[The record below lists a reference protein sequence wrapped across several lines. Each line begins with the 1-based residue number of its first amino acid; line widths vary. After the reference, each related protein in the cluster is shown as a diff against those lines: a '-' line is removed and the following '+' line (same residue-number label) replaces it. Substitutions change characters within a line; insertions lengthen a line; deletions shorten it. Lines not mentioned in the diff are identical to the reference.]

1 MKRLALYIII
11 YIGFGLNLSARDL
24 TFRGESLATAL
35 SVLRDMQTEYTINFI
50 ANDLETLPV
59 HVSLN
64 GLSMTEAIKR
74 LCSGQP
80 VKVKIKDKQI
90 FVQYDTHYKPR
101 TIRLSGMVFDAR
113 TRQYL
118 MDAKVELLSEDSTL
132 IDSVR
137 ARQSAFYYDDSGRQV
152 DYDIPRYNIE
162 VPALPRHYIFR
173 ISMDDYRTTCFS
185 YEVDRVGRRETW
197 RNVSPF
203 YLHKVSKTLQ
213 EVTVKASRVRFYFR
227 GDTVVYDA
235 SQFQLAEGSML
246 DALLKQLPGVELKS
260 DGRIYHNGKFVDD
273 LLLNGKDLFKGSRKL
288 MLENL
293 PAYTVKDVAVYDKQ
307 TEENEWLGRTDE
319 STQHHVIDVRLKREY
334 MVGWIANV
342 EAGVGLRQDETP
354 YLARLFAMRSDE
366 RSNIRFF
373 AKANNLNDEGSGDMV
388 WGDGWQP
395 DRSGKLSRNELARVD
410 VNLMSD
416 DKKRDYFVYVEA
428 HHAKEWQD
436 TRTTTQT
443 FLPDGDTYDYGF
455 AGMKSEAWDVSLW
468 NRFIHNGKRLRTYA
482 TADASYRYFRNAS
495 GTTSALFSAPVEV
508 SHQLLDDLFSPTSPR
523 PNLRDTLINRQL
535 RESKGTGHDIEAN
548 AGLFETKK
556 IKGTGDF
563 LNFGINASYK
573 ENARQ
578 EFSRQQTL
586 SNSKTLSNSPLK
598 GEDSPLPLREGWG
611 GSAGSLFRHQYI
623 DAPPRSKFKLN
634 SFVQYTFMLGEHY
647 RQLVLGYRFS
657 HSNQREQESIYR
669 LDRLPNADSTFSKP
683 IDLLPSVTEYQQVF
697 DRANSHLA
705 HYIDN
710 TNAFWADFKYGLGQ
724 KEWGQFYLDF
734 RIDATLNA
742 QRHDYERG
750 SIDTLL
756 HRFSPTFEFK
766 TKPWLRTKNGH
777 HAGLEVRVRSE
788 APDLLNEA
796 GIVDDTDPMNI
807 RIGNPDLRYAI
818 RTDAVLDGNLYSMN
832 KRMHNR
838 LDLSYGF
845 THNAISMGQIYDRTT
860 GRRTFC
866 PMNVNGNWDAS
877 AKHTI
882 NYSFGDG
889 KKHSASMVTQFSFR
903 NSVDKAPSLLPLWGS
918 DSTAAGEASGN
929 EALPQRGSG
938 EGASVVRS
946 ATLSFSP
953 KVSLSLGKHTLSFS
967 SDIAWNR
974 YTSDRSTFQNIN
986 AWQYRIGA
994 DAIVHLPWKFDL
1006 TTDLT
1011 LYGRTGY
1018 TDPSLN
1024 TNDIVWN
1031 ARLARALFKGKWV
1044 VMLDGFDILG
1054 QLSNVTRTINAQGR
1068 TETYTNVLP
1077 RYGLLHVVYKFNK
1090 QPKKRE

>member
-1 MKRLALYIII
+1 MKRLILYIII
-11 YIGFGLNLSARDL
+11 YIGFGLNAIARDL
-24 TFRGESLATAL
+24 TFRGESLAYAL
-35 SVLRDMQTEYTINFI
+35 ATLRDMQTEYTINFI

-59 HVSLN
+59 HASLN
-64 GLSMTEAIKR
+64 GLSMTDAIKR

-80 VKVKIKDKQI
+80 VKVKIKDKQV
-90 FVQYDTHYKPR
+90 FVQYDTRYKPR
-101 TIRLSGMVFDAR
+101 TIRLSGTVCDAR
-113 TRQYL
+113 TREYL
-118 MDAKVELLSEDSTL
+118 MDAKVELLAEDSTL

-152 DYDIPRYNIE
+152 DFDTPRYNIE

-173 ISMDDYRTTCFS
+173 ISMDDYRTVC
-185 YEVDRVGRRETW
+185 YDYVVDRVGRRETW
-197 RNVSPF
+197 RNVAPF
-203 YLHKVSKTLQ
+203 YLHKISKTLQ

-227 GDTVVYDA
+227 GDTIVYDA

-246 DALLKQLPGVELKS
+246 DALLRQLPGVELKS

-319 STQHHVIDVRLKREY
+319 SSQHHVIDVRLKREY
-334 MVGWIANV
+334 MVGWIANI
-342 EAGVGLRQDETP
+342 EAGAGLRQDETP

-373 AKANNLNDEGSGDMV
+373 AKANNLNDEDVGDLI

-395 DRSGKLSRNELARVD
+395 DRSGKLSRNEMARVD

-455 AGMKSEAWDVSLW
+455 GNMKNEAWDVSTW
-468 NRFIHNGKRLRTYA
+468 HRFIYKGKRLRTQA
-482 TADASYRYFRNAS
+482 TADARYRYFRNAS
-495 GTTSALFSAPVEV
+495 GSTSALFSAPVEV

-548 AGLFETKK
+548 ADLFETKK

-573 ENARQ
+573 ENKRQ
-578 EFSRQQTL
+578 EFSRQEMRANGL
-586 SNSKTLSNSPLK
+586 SEPT
-598 GEDSPLPLREGWG
+598 
-611 GSAGSLFRHQYI
+611 LFRHQFV
-623 DAPPRSKFKLN
+623 DTPPRSKFELN
-634 SFVQYTFMLGEHY
+634 PFVQYTFMLGEHY
-647 RQLVLGYRFS
+647 RQFVLGYRFS
-657 HSNQREQESIYR
+657 HSNRREQESIYR
-669 LDRLPNADSTFSKP
+669 LDRLANADSSFSNP

-697 DRANSHLA
+697 DRTNSHLA

-750 SIDTLL
+750 AIDTLL
-756 HRFSPTFEFK
+756 YRFSPTFEFK
-766 TKPWLRTKNGH
+766 TKPWLRTKDGH

-788 APDLLNEA
+788 APELLNEA

-845 THNAISMGQIYDRTT
+845 THNAIGMGQIYDRTT

-866 PMNVNGNWDAS
+866 PANVNGNWDAS

-889 KKHSASMVTQFSFR
+889 KKHSASMVTQFSYR
-903 NSVDKAPSLLPLWGS
+903 NSVDLMGDNGQQTTDNGQLPI
-918 DSTAAGEASGN
+918 N
-929 EALPQRGSG
+929 K
-938 EGASVVRS
+938 SVVRS

-953 KVSLSLGKHTLSFS
+953 KLSLSLGKHTLGFS
-967 SDIAWNR
+967 SDVAWNR
-974 YTSDRSTFQNIN
+974 YTSDRSTFQDIS

-1018 TDPSLN
+1018 ADASLN
-1024 TNDIVWN
+1024 TADVVWN

-1054 QLSNVTRTINAQGR
+1054 QLSNVTRTINAQAR

-1077 RYGLLHVVYKFNK
+1077 RYGLLHVIYKFQK
-1090 QPKKRE
+1090 QPKKK

>member
-11 YIGFGLNLSARDL
+11 YVSFGLSLSARDL
-24 TFRGESLATAL
+24 TFRGESLAYAL
-35 SVLRDMQTEYTINFI
+35 AVLRDMQTEYTINFI

-59 HVSLN
+59 HASLN
-64 GLSMTEAIKR
+64 GLSMMEAIKR

-80 VKVKIKDKQI
+80 VKVKVKEKQV
-90 FVQYDTHYKPR
+90 FVQYDTRYKPR
-101 TIRLSGMVFDAR
+101 TIKLSGTVFDASSR
-113 TRQYL
+113 EYL
-118 MDAKVELLSEDSTL
+118 MDAKVELLTEDSTL

-137 ARQSAFYYDDSGRQV
+137 ARQSAFYYDGSGKEV
-152 DYDIPRYNIE
+152 DYDVARFNIE

-173 ISMDDYRTTCFS
+173 ISMDDYRTVCYT
-185 YEVDRVGRRETW
+185 YVVDKVGRRETS
-197 RNVSPF
+197 RYVSPF
-203 YLHKVSKTLQ
+203 YLHKTSKTLQ

-273 LLLNGKDLFKGSRKL
+273 LLLNGKDLFQGNRKL

-319 STQHHVIDVRLKREY
+319 SSQHHVIDVRLKREY
-334 MVGWIANV
+334 NVGWIANI
-342 EAGVGLRQDETP
+342 EGGAGLRQDETP

-366 RSNIRFF
+366 RSNIRFY

-395 DRSGKLSRNELARVD
+395 DRSGKLSRNEMARVD

-416 DKKRDYFVYVEA
+416 DKKRDYFVYIEA

-455 AGMKSEAWDVSLW
+455 GNMKNEAWDVSTW
-468 NRFIHNGKRLRTYA
+468 HRFIYKGNRLRTMA

-495 GTTSALFSAPVEV
+495 GSTSALFSAPVEV

-573 ENARQ
+573 ENKRQ
-578 EFSRQQTL
+578 EFSRQEVRA
-586 SNSKTLSNSPLK
+586 N
-598 GEDSPLPLREGWG
+598 
-611 GSAGSLFRHQYI
+611 GSSEPSSFRHQFV
-623 DAPPRSKFKLN
+623 DTPPRSKFELN
-634 SFVQYTFMLGEHY
+634 PFVQYTFSLGEHY
-647 RQLVLGYRFS
+647 RQLLLGYSFN
-657 HSNQREQESIYR
+657 HSNRREQESIYR
-669 LDRLPNADSTFSKP
+669 LDRLANADSSFSNP

-724 KEWGQFYLDF
+724 KAWGQFYLDF

-742 QRHDYERG
+742 QRHDYKRG

-766 TKPWLRTKNGH
+766 TKPWLRTKDDH

-788 APDLLNEA
+788 APELLNEA
-796 GIVDDTDPMNI
+796 AIVDDTDPMNI

-838 LDLSYGF
+838 IDLSYGF
-845 THNAISMGQIYDRTT
+845 THNAIGMGQIYDRAT

-866 PMNVNGNWDAS
+866 PTNVNGNWDAS

-889 KKHSASMVTQFSFR
+889 KKHSASMVTQFSYR
-903 NSVDKAPSLLPLWGS
+903 NSVDLMSDNGQQTTDYGQLPI
-918 DSTAAGEASGN
+918 N
-929 EALPQRGSG
+929 K
-938 EGASVVRS
+938 SVVRS

-953 KVSLSLGKHTLSFS
+953 KVSLSLGKHTLGFS
-967 SDIAWNR
+967 SDVAWNR

-1018 TDPSLN
+1018 ADASLN
-1024 TNDIVWN
+1024 TADVVWN

-1077 RYGLLHVVYKFNK
+1077 RYGLLHAVYKFQK
-1090 QPKKRE
+1090 TPKKRE

>member
-1 MKRLALYIII
+1 MKRLVLYIII
-11 YIGFGLNLSARDL
+11 YVSFGLSLSARDL
-24 TFRGESLATAL
+24 TFRGESLAYAL
-35 SVLRDMQTEYTINFI
+35 ATLRDMQTEYTINFI

-59 HVSLN
+59 HASLN
-64 GLSMTEAIKR
+64 GLSMMDAIKR

-80 VKVKIKDKQI
+80 VKVKVKEKQV
-90 FVQYDTHYKPR
+90 FVQYDTRYKPR
-101 TIRLSGMVFDAR
+101 TIKLSGTVFDASSR
-113 TRQYL
+113 EYL
-118 MDAKVELLSEDSTL
+118 MDAKVELLAEDSTL

-137 ARQSAFYYDDSGRQV
+137 ARQSAFYYDGSGKEV
-152 DYDIPRYNIE
+152 DYDVARFNIE
-162 VPALPRHYIFR
+162 VPTLPRHYIFR
-173 ISMDDYRTTCFS
+173 VSMDDYRTVCYT
-185 YEVDRVGRRETW
+185 YVVDKVGRRETS

-203 YLHKVSKTLQ
+203 YLHKISKTLQ

-319 STQHHVIDVRLKREY
+319 SSQHHVIDVRLKREY
-334 MVGWIANV
+334 MVGWIANI
-342 EAGVGLRQDETP
+342 EAGAGLRQDETP

-373 AKANNLNDEGSGDMV
+373 AKANNLNDEDVGDLI

-395 DRSGKLSRNELARVD
+395 DRSGKLSRNEMARVD

-455 AGMKSEAWDVSLW
+455 GNMKNEEWDVSTW
-468 NRFIHNGKRLRTYA
+468 HRFIYKGNRLRTMA

-495 GTTSALFSAPVEV
+495 GSTSALFSAPVEV

-573 ENARQ
+573 ENKRQ
-578 EFSRQQTL
+578 EFSRQEVRANR
-586 SNSKTLSNSPLK
+586 SSEPSF
-598 GEDSPLPLREGWG
+598 
-611 GSAGSLFRHQYI
+611 FRHQFV
-623 DAPPRSKFKLN
+623 DTPPRSKFELN
-634 SFVQYTFMLGEHY
+634 PFVQYTFSLGEHY
-647 RQLVLGYRFS
+647 RQLLLGYSFN
-657 HSNQREQESIYR
+657 HSNRREQESIYR
-669 LDRLPNADSTFSKP
+669 LDRLANADSSFSNP

-766 TKPWLRTKNGH
+766 TKPWLRTKDGH

-796 GIVDDTDPMNI
+796 AIVDDTDPMNI

-845 THNAISMGQIYDRTT
+845 THNALGMGQIYDRAT

-866 PMNVNGNWDAS
+866 PTNVNGNWDAS

-889 KKHSASMVTQFSFR
+889 KKHSASMVTQFSYR
-903 NSVDKAPSLLPLWGS
+903 NSVDLMSDNGQQTTDYGQLPI
-918 DSTAAGEASGN
+918 N
-929 EALPQRGSG
+929 K
-938 EGASVVRS
+938 SVVRS

-953 KVSLSLGKHTLSFS
+953 KMSLSLGKHTLGFS
-967 SDIAWNR
+967 SDVAWNR

-1018 TDPSLN
+1018 ADASLN
-1024 TNDIVWN
+1024 TADVVWN

-1077 RYGLLHVVYKFNK
+1077 RYGLLHVIYKFQK
-1090 QPKKRE
+1090 TPKKRD

>member
-1 MKRLALYIII
+1 MKRLVLYIII
-11 YIGFGLNLSARDL
+11 YVSFGLSLSARDL
-24 TFRGESLATAL
+24 TFRGESLAYAL
-35 SVLRDMQTEYTINFI
+35 AVLRDMQTEYTINFI

-59 HVSLN
+59 HANLN
-64 GLSMTEAIKR
+64 GLSMMDAIKR
-74 LCSGQP
+74 LCQGQP
-80 VKVKIKDKQI
+80 VKVKVKEKQV
-90 FVQYDTHYKPR
+90 FVQYDTRYKPR
-101 TIRLSGMVFDAR
+101 TIKLSGTVFDASSR
-113 TRQYL
+113 EYL
-118 MDAKVELLSEDSTL
+118 MDAKVELLTEDSTL

-137 ARQSAFYYDDSGRQV
+137 ARQSVFSYDGSGKEV
-152 DYDIPRYNIE
+152 DYDVARFNIE
-162 VPALPRHYIFR
+162 VPALTRHYIFR
-173 ISMDDYRTTCFS
+173 ISMDDYRTVCYT
-185 YEVDRVGRRETW
+185 YVVDKVGRRETS
-197 RNVSPF
+197 RYVSPF

-273 LLLNGKDLFKGSRKL
+273 LLLNGKDLFQGNRKL

-319 STQHHVIDVRLKREY
+319 SSQHHVIDVRLKREY

-342 EAGVGLRQDETP
+342 EAGAGLRQDETP

-366 RSNIRFF
+366 RSNIRFY

-395 DRSGKLSRNELARVD
+395 DRSGKLSRNEMARVD

-443 FLPDGDTYDYGF
+443 FLPDGDTYDYAF
-455 AGMKSEAWDVSLW
+455 SNMKNEAWDVSLW
-468 NRFIHNGKRLRTYA
+468 NRFIHNGKQLRTYA
-482 TADASYRYFRNAS
+482 TADARYRYLRNAS
-495 GTTSALFSAPVEV
+495 GSTSALFSAPVEV

-535 RESKGTGHDIEAN
+535 RESKGTGHDIETTAY
-548 AGLFETKK
+548 LYETLK
-556 IKGTGDF
+556 IKGSGDYM
-563 LNFGINASYK
+563 NFGINGSYK
-573 ENARQ
+573 ENKRQ

-586 SNSKTLSNSPLK
+586 SNSPLK
-598 GEDSPLPLREGWG
+598 GENFLPLREGWG
-611 GSAGSLFRHQYI
+611 GSAGSLFRHQFV
-623 DAPPRSKFKLN
+623 DTPPRSKFELN
-634 SFVQYTFMLGEHY
+634 PFVQYTFMLGEHY
-647 RQLVLGYRFS
+647 RQFVLGYRFS
-657 HSNQREQESIYR
+657 HSNRREQESIYR
-669 LDRLPNADSTFSKP
+669 LDRLANADSSFSKP

-766 TKPWLRTKNGH
+766 TKPWLRTKDGH

-788 APDLLNEA
+788 APELLNEA
-796 GIVDDTDPMNI
+796 AIVDDTDPMNI

-845 THNAISMGQIYDRTT
+845 THNAAT
-860 GRRTFC
+860 GTLRPST
-866 PMNVNGNWDAS
+866 PS
-877 AKHTI
+877 TI
-882 NYSFGDG
+882 
-889 KKHSASMVTQFSFR
+889 ALVTARSTMPAWSR
-903 NSVDKAPSLLPLWGS
+903 NSA
-918 DSTAAGEASGN
+918 
-929 EALPQRGSG
+929 
-938 EGASVVRS
+938 
-946 ATLSFSP
+946 
-953 KVSLSLGKHTLSFS
+953 
-967 SDIAWNR
+967 
-974 YTSDRSTFQNIN
+974 
-986 AWQYRIGA
+986 IG
-994 DAIVHLPWKFDL
+994 
-1006 TTDLT
+1006 
-1011 LYGRTGY
+1011 
-1018 TDPSLN
+1018 
-1024 TNDIVWN
+1024 IVW
-1031 ARLARALFKGKWV
+1031 
-1044 VMLDGFDILG
+1044 
-1054 QLSNVTRTINAQGR
+1054 T
-1068 TETYTNVLP
+1068 
-1077 RYGLLHVVYKFNK
+1077 
-1090 QPKKRE
+1090 

>member
-11 YIGFGLNLSARDL
+11 YIGFGLSLSARDL

-64 GLSMTEAIKR
+64 GLSMMDAIKR
-74 LCSGQP
+74 LCQGQP
-80 VKVKIKDKQI
+80 VKVKVKEKQI
-90 FVQYDTHYKPR
+90 FVQYDTRYKPR
-101 TIRLSGMVFDAR
+101 TIKLSGVVCDAR

-137 ARQSAFYYDDSGRQV
+137 ARQSAFYFDGSGRQV
-152 DYDIPRYNIE
+152 DYDMPRYNIE

-185 YEVDRVGRRETW
+185 YEVDRVGRRETS
-197 RNVSPF
+197 RYVSPF
-203 YLHKVSKTLQ
+203 YIHKVSKTLQ

-273 LLLNGKDLFKGSRKL
+273 LLLNGKDLFQGNRKL

-319 STQHHVIDVRLKREY
+319 SSQHHVIDVRLKREY
-334 MVGWIANV
+334 MVGWIANI
-342 EAGVGLRQDETP
+342 EAGAGLRQDETP

-366 RSNIRFF
+366 RSNIRFY
-373 AKANNLNDEGSGDMV
+373 AKANNLNDEGSGDMPYS
-388 WGDGWQP
+388 DGWQP
-395 DRSGKLSRNELARVD
+395 DRSGKLSRNEMARVD

-436 TRTTTQT
+436 THTTTQT

-455 AGMKSEAWDVSLW
+455 GNMKNEEWDVSTW
-468 NRFIHNGKRLRTYA
+468 HRFIYKGNRLRTQA
-482 TADASYRYFRNAS
+482 MADARYRYFRNAS
-495 GTTSALFSAPVEV
+495 GSTSALFSAPVEV

-548 AGLFETKK
+548 ASLFETKK

-573 ENARQ
+573 ENKRQ

-586 SNSKTLSNSPLK
+586 SNSPLK
-598 GEDSPLPLREGWG
+598 GENSLPLREGWG
-611 GSAGSLFRHQYI
+611 GSAGPLFRHQYI
-623 DAPPRSKFKLN
+623 DTPPRSKFELN
-634 SFVQYTFMLGEHY
+634 PFVQYTFSLGEHY
-647 RQLVLGYRFS
+647 RQFVLGYWFS

-669 LDRLPNADSTFSKP
+669 LDRLANADSSFSNP

-697 DRANSHLA
+697 DRTNSHLA

-766 TKPWLRTKNGH
+766 TKPWLRTKEGH

-788 APDLLNEA
+788 APELLNEA

-838 LDLSYGF
+838 VDLSYGF
-845 THNAISMGQIYDRTT
+845 THNAIGMGQIYDRAT

-866 PMNVNGNWDAS
+866 PTNVNGNWDAS

-903 NSVDKAPSLLPLWGS
+903 NSVDLMSEEHEAGGKEQEITSNRSL
-918 DSTAAGEASGN
+918 
-929 EALPQRGSG
+929 
-938 EGASVVRS
+938 VKS

-953 KVSLSLGKHTLSFS
+953 KVSLSLGKHTLGFS
-967 SDIAWNR
+967 SDVAWNR

-994 DAIVHLPWKFDL
+994 NAIVHLPWKFDL

-1018 TDPSLN
+1018 NDASLN
-1024 TNDIVWN
+1024 TADVVWN

-1077 RYGLLHVVYKFNK
+1077 RYGLLHIMYKFQK
-1090 QPKKRE
+1090 QPKKK

>member
-1 MKRLALYIII
+1 MKRLVLHLII
-11 YIGFGLNLSARDL
+11 YIGIGLNAVARDL
-24 TFRGESLATAL
+24 TFRGESLTYAL
-35 SVLRDMQTEYTINFI
+35 AVLRDMQTEYTINFI

-59 HVSLN
+59 HASLN
-64 GLSMTEAIKR
+64 GLSMMEAIKR

-80 VKVKIKDKQI
+80 VKVKVKEKQI
-90 FVQYDTHYKPR
+90 FVQYDTRYKPR
-101 TIRLSGMVFDAR
+101 TIRLSGTVCDAR
-113 TRQYL
+113 TREYL
-118 MDAKVELLSEDSTL
+118 MDAKVELLAEDSTL

-152 DYDIPRYNIE
+152 DYDTPRYNIE

-197 RNVSPF
+197 RNVAPF
-203 YLHKVSKTLQ
+203 YIHKVSKTLQ

-227 GDTVVYDA
+227 GDTIVYDA

-319 STQHHVIDVRLKREY
+319 SSQHHVIDVRLKREY
-334 MVGWIANV
+334 MVGWIANI
-342 EAGVGLRQDETP
+342 EAGAGLRQDETP

-373 AKANNLNDEGSGDMV
+373 AKANNLNDEDVGDMV

-395 DRSGKLSRNELARVD
+395 DRSGKLSRNELVRVD
-410 VNLMSD
+410 ANLMSD

-443 FLPDGDTYDYGF
+443 FLPNGDTYDYGF
-455 AGMKSEAWDVSLW
+455 GNMKNEAWDVSTW
-468 NRFIHNGKRLRTYA
+468 HRFIYKGNRLRTQA
-482 TADASYRYFRNAS
+482 TADARYRYFRNAS
-495 GTTSALFSAPVEV
+495 GSTSALFSAPVEV

-535 RESKGTGHDIEAN
+535 RESKGMGHDIEAN
-548 AGLFETKK
+548 ADLFETKK

-573 ENARQ
+573 ENKRQ
-578 EFSRQQTL
+578 EFSRQEVRANG
-586 SNSKTLSNSPLK
+586 SSKPT
-598 GEDSPLPLREGWG
+598 
-611 GSAGSLFRHQYI
+611 LFRHQFV
-623 DAPPRSKFKLN
+623 DAPPRSKFELN
-634 SFVQYTFMLGEHY
+634 PFVQYTFSLGEHY
-647 RQLVLGYRFS
+647 RQLLLGYSFN
-657 HSNQREQESIYR
+657 HSNRREQESIYR
-669 LDRLPNADSTFSKP
+669 LDRLANADSSFSKP
-683 IDLLPSVTEYQQVF
+683 IDLLPSVTEYRQVF

-710 TNAFWADFKYGLGQ
+710 TSAFWADFKYGLGQ

-750 SIDTLL
+750 TIDTLL

-766 TKPWLRTKNGH
+766 TKPWLRTKDGH

-788 APDLLNEA
+788 APELLNEA
-796 GIVDDTDPMNI
+796 AIVDDTDPMNI
-807 RIGNPDLRYAI
+807 RIGNSDLRYAI

-866 PMNVNGNWDAS
+866 PTNVNGNWDAS
-877 AKHTI
+877 AKHTL

-889 KKHSASMVTQFSFR
+889 KKHSASMVTQFSYR
-903 NSVDKAPSLLPLWGS
+903 NSVDLMSEEQGAGGKEQEITSNRSL
-918 DSTAAGEASGN
+918 
-929 EALPQRGSG
+929 
-938 EGASVVRS
+938 VKS
-946 ATLSFSP
+946 ATISFSP
-953 KVSLSLGKHTLSFS
+953 KVSLSLGKHTLGFS
-967 SDIAWNR
+967 SDVAWNR

-1018 TDPSLN
+1018 ADASLN
-1024 TNDIVWN
+1024 TADVVWN

-1077 RYGLLHVVYKFNK
+1077 RYGLLHAVYKFQK
-1090 QPKKRE
+1090 TPKKRE

>member
-1 MKRLALYIII
+1 MKRLILYIII
-11 YIGFGLNLSARDL
+11 YIGVALSLSARDL
-24 TFRGESLATAL
+24 TFRGESLAYAL
-35 SVLRDMQTEYTINFI
+35 ATLRDMQTEYTINFI

-59 HVSLN
+59 HASLN
-64 GLSMTEAIKR
+64 GLSMQNAIKR

-80 VKVKIKDKQI
+80 VKVKIKDKQV
-90 FVQYDTHYKPR
+90 FVQYDRSYKPR
-101 TIRLSGMVFDAR
+101 TIRLSGTVCDAR
-113 TRQYL
+113 TRENL
-118 MDAKVELLSEDSTL
+118 MDAKVELLAEDSTL

-152 DYDIPRYNIE
+152 DFDTPRYNIE

-173 ISMDDYRTTCFS
+173 ISMDDYRTVCFD
-185 YEVDRVGRRETW
+185 YVVDRVGRRETW
-197 RNVSPF
+197 RNVAPF
-203 YLHKVSKTLQ
+203 YLHKISKTLQ

-246 DALLKQLPGVELKS
+246 DALLRQLPGVELKS

-319 STQHHVIDVRLKREY
+319 SSQHHVIDVRLKREY
-334 MVGWIANV
+334 MVGWIANI
-342 EAGVGLRQDETP
+342 EAGAGLRQDETP

-373 AKANNLNDEGSGDMV
+373 AKANNLNDGDV
-388 WGDGWQP
+388 GDLIWGDGWQP
-395 DRSGKLSRNELARVD
+395 DRSGKLSRNELVRVD
-410 VNLMSD
+410 ANLMSD

-455 AGMKSEAWDVSLW
+455 GNMKNEAWDVSTW
-468 NRFIHNGKRLRTYA
+468 QRFIYKGNRLRTMA
-482 TADASYRYFRNAS
+482 TADARYRYFRNVS
-495 GTTSALFSAPVEV
+495 GSTSALFSAPVEV

-563 LNFGINASYK
+563 LNFGINGSYK
-573 ENARQ
+573 ENKRQ

-598 GEDSPLPLREGWG
+598 GEDSSLPLREGWG
-611 GSAGSLFRHQYI
+611 GSADPLFRHQYI
-623 DAPPRSKFKLN
+623 DAPPRSKFEVN
-634 SFVQYTFMLGEHY
+634 PFVQYTFSLGEHY
-647 RQLVLGYRFS
+647 RQLLLGYSFN
-657 HSNQREQESIYR
+657 HSNRREQESIYR
-669 LDRLPNADSTFSKP
+669 LDRLPNADSTFSNP
-683 IDLLPSVTEYQQVF
+683 IDLLPSMTEYQQVF
-697 DRANSHLA
+697 DRTNSHLA

-710 TNAFWADFKYGLGQ
+710 TSDIWADFKYGLGQ
-724 KEWGQFYLDF
+724 KAWGQFYLDF

-756 HRFSPTFEFK
+756 HRFSPTFQFK
-766 TKPWLRTKNGH
+766 TKPWLRTKDGH
-777 HAGLEVRVRSE
+777 HAGLEVKVRSE
-788 APDLLNEA
+788 APELLNEA

-838 LDLSYGF
+838 IDLSYGF
-845 THNAISMGQIYDRTT
+845 THNAISMGQIYDRAT

-866 PMNVNGNWDAS
+866 PTNVNGNWDAS

-889 KKHSASMVTQFSFR
+889 KKHSASMVTQFSYR

-918 DSTAAGEASGN
+918 DSSAEGEASGN

-938 EGASVVRS
+938 EGASIVRS

-953 KVSLSLGKHTLSFS
+953 KLSLSLGKHTLGFS
-967 SDIAWNR
+967 SDVAWNR

-986 AWQYRIGA
+986 AWQYRVGA

-1018 TDPSLN
+1018 ADASLN
-1024 TNDIVWN
+1024 TADVVWN

-1054 QLSNVTRTINAQGR
+1054 QLSNVTRTINAQAR

-1077 RYGLLHVVYKFNK
+1077 RYGLLHVIYKFQK
-1090 QPKKRE
+1090 TPKKKE

>member
-1 MKRLALYIII
+1 MKRLVLYIII
-11 YIGFGLNLSARDL
+11 YIGFGLIAVARDL
-24 TFRGESLATAL
+24 HFRGESLATAL
-35 SVLRDMQTEYTINFI
+35 AALRDVKSDYTINFI
-50 ANDLETLPV
+50 ANDLDQFPV
-59 HVSLN
+59 HADLT
-64 GLSMTEAIKR
+64 GLSMTEAVKR
-74 LCSGQP
+74 LCKGLP
-80 VKVKIKDKQI
+80 VKAKIRDKQI
-90 FVQYDTHYKPR
+90 FIQYDRSYKPR
-101 TIRLSGMVFDAR
+101 TIRLSGTVCDAR

-118 MDAKVELLSEDSTL
+118 MDAKVELLAEDSTL

-203 YLHKVSKTLQ
+203 YLHKVSMTLQ

-273 LLLNGKDLFKGSRKL
+273 LLLNGKDLFQGNRKL

-319 STQHHVIDVRLKREY
+319 SSQHHVIDVRLKREY
-334 MVGWIANV
+334 MVGWIANI
-342 EAGVGLRQDETP
+342 EAGAGLRQDETP
-354 YLARLFAMRSDE
+354 YLARLFAMRNDE

-373 AKANNLNDEGSGDMV
+373 AKANNLNDEDVGDLI

-395 DRSGKLSRNELARVD
+395 DKSGKLTRNELVRVD
-410 VNLMSD
+410 ANLMSD

-443 FLPDGDTYDYGF
+443 FLPGGDTYDYGF
-455 AGMKSEAWDVSLW
+455 GNMKNEAWDVSTW
-468 NRFIHNGKRLRTYA
+468 HRFIYKGNRLRTQA
-482 TADASYRYFRNAS
+482 TADARYRYFRNAS
-495 GTTSALFSAPVEV
+495 GSTSALFSAPVEV

-548 AGLFETKK
+548 ASLFETKK

-573 ENARQ
+573 ENKRQ

-586 SNSKTLSNSPLK
+586 SNSPLK
-598 GEDSPLPLREGWG
+598 GENSLPLREGWG
-611 GSAGSLFRHQYI
+611 GSAGPLFRHQYI

-634 SFVQYTFMLGEHY
+634 PFVQYTFMLGEHY

-669 LDRLPNADSTFSKP
+669 LDRLANADSSFSKEV
-683 IDLLPSVTEYQQVF
+683 DLLPSVTEYRQVF

-756 HRFSPTFEFK
+756 NRFSPTFEFK
-766 TKPWLRTKNGH
+766 TKPWLRTKDGH

-788 APDLLNEA
+788 APELLNEA

-845 THNAISMGQIYDRTT
+845 THNAIGIGQIYDRAT

-866 PMNVNGNWDAS
+866 PTNVNGNWDAS

-889 KKHSASMVTQFSFR
+889 KKHSASMVTQFSYR
-903 NSVDKAPSLLPLWGS
+903 NSVDLMSEEHGAGGKEQEITSNRSL
-918 DSTAAGEASGN
+918 
-929 EALPQRGSG
+929 
-938 EGASVVRS
+938 VKS

-953 KVSLSLGKHTLSFS
+953 KLSLSLGKHTLGFS
-967 SDIAWNR
+967 SDVAWNR

-994 DAIVHLPWKFDL
+994 DAIIHLPWKFDL

-1018 TDPSLN
+1018 TDASLN
-1024 TNDIVWN
+1024 TADVVWN

-1068 TETYTNVLP
+1068 TETYTGVLP
-1077 RYGLLHVVYKFNK
+1077 RYGLLHIVYKFQKKPRK
-1090 QPKKRE
+1090 QE

>member
-1 MKRLALYIII
+1 MKRAVLYLII
-11 YIGFGLNLSARDL
+11 YIGLGLSLSARDL
-24 TFRGESLATAL
+24 TFRGESLAYAL
-35 SVLRDMQTEYTINFI
+35 ATLRDMQTEYTINFI

-59 HVSLN
+59 HADLT
-64 GLSMTEAIKR
+64 GLSMTEAVKR
-74 LCSGQP
+74 LCQGQP
-80 VKVKIKDKQI
+80 VKVKVKEKQV
-90 FVQYDTHYKPR
+90 FVQYDTRYKPR
-101 TIRLSGMVFDAR
+101 TIKLSGTVFDASSR
-113 TRQYL
+113 EYL
-118 MDAKVELLSEDSTL
+118 MDAKVELLTEDSTL

-137 ARQSAFYYDDSGRQV
+137 ARQSAFYYDGSGKEV
-152 DYDIPRYNIE
+152 DYDVARFNIE

-173 ISMDDYRTTCFS
+173 VSMDDYRTVCYT
-185 YEVDRVGRRETW
+185 YVVDKVGRRETS
-197 RNVSPF
+197 RYVSPF

-246 DALLKQLPGVELKS
+246 DALLRQLPGVELKS

-319 STQHHVIDVRLKREY
+319 SSQHHVIDVRLKREY
-334 MVGWIANV
+334 MVGWIANI
-342 EAGVGLRQDETP
+342 EAGAGLRQDETP
-354 YLARLFAMRSDE
+354 YLARLFAMRNDE

-373 AKANNLNDEGSGDMV
+373 AKANNLNDEDVGDLI
-388 WGDGWQP
+388 WGDGWRP
-395 DRSGKLSRNELARVD
+395 DRSGKLSRNELVRVD
-410 VNLMSD
+410 ANLMSD

-443 FLPDGDTYDYGF
+443 FLPDGDTYDYAF
-455 AGMKSEAWDVSLW
+455 SNMKNEAWDVSTW
-468 NRFIHNGKRLRTYA
+468 HRFIYKGNRLRTQA
-482 TADASYRYFRNAS
+482 TADARYRYFRNAS
-495 GTTSALFSAPVEV
+495 GSTSALFSAPVEV

-548 AGLFETKK
+548 ASLFETKK

-573 ENARQ
+573 ENKRQ

-586 SNSKTLSNSPLK
+586 SNSPSMGRKPFPLE
-598 GEDSPLPLREGWG
+598 GEGLGR
-611 GSAGSLFRHQYI
+611 GSVLFRHQFV
-623 DAPPRSKFKLN
+623 DTPPRSKFELN
-634 SFVQYTFMLGEHY
+634 PFVQYTFSLGEHY
-647 RQLVLGYRFS
+647 RQFVLGYRFS
-657 HSNQREQESIYR
+657 HSNRREQESIYR
-669 LDRLPNADSTFSKP
+669 LDRLANADSSFSNP

-724 KEWGQFYLDF
+724 KAWGQFYLDF

-750 SIDTLL
+750 AIDTLL

-766 TKPWLRTKNGH
+766 TKPWLRTKDGH

-788 APDLLNEA
+788 APELLNEA

-845 THNAISMGQIYDRTT
+845 THNALGMGQIYDRAT

-866 PMNVNGNWDAS
+866 PTNVNGNWDAS

-889 KKHSASMVTQFSFR
+889 KKHSASMVTQFSYR
-903 NSVDKAPSLLPLWGS
+903 NSVDLLFNEELRMKNEESLAET
-918 DSTAAGEASGN
+918 TAAANSSFFI
-929 EALPQRGSG
+929 LHSSLK
-938 EGASVVRS
+938 SVVRS

-953 KVSLSLGKHTLSFS
+953 KVSLSLGKHTLGFS
-967 SDIAWNR
+967 SDVAWNR

-1018 TDPSLN
+1018 ADASLN
-1024 TNDIVWN
+1024 TADVVWN
-1031 ARLARALFKGKWV
+1031 ARLARAIFKGKWV

-1077 RYGLLHVVYKFNK
+1077 RYGLLHVIYKFQK
-1090 QPKKRE
+1090 TPKKRD

>member
-1 MKRLALYIII
+1 MKRLVIHIII
-11 YIGFGLNLSARDL
+11 YTCFGLSLSARDL
-24 TFRGESLATAL
+24 SFRGESLAYAL
-35 SVLRDMQTEYTINFI
+35 ATLRDMQTEYNINFI

-59 HVSLN
+59 HADLA
-64 GLSMTEAIKR
+64 GLSVPKAVKLI
-74 LCSGQP
+74 CSGLP
-80 VKVKIKDKQI
+80 VKAKIRGKEI
-90 FVQYDTHYKPR
+90 FIQYDKRYKPR
-101 TIRLSGMVFDAR
+101 TIKLSGVVCDAR
-113 TRQYL
+113 TREYL

-137 ARQSAFYYDDSGRQV
+137 ARQSAFYYDGSGRQV
-152 DYDIPRYNIE
+152 DYDAPRYNIE
-162 VPALPRHYIFR
+162 VPALSRHYIFR
-173 ISMDDYRTTCFS
+173 ISMDDYRTVC
-185 YEVDRVGRRETW
+185 YDYVLERVGRRETS
-197 RNVSPF
+197 RNMSPF

-213 EVTVKASRVRFYFR
+213 EVTVKASRVRFYHK
-227 GDTVVYDA
+227 GDTIVYDA
-235 SQFQLAEGSML
+235 SLFQLAEGSML
-246 DALLKQLPGVELKS
+246 DALIRQLPGVELKS

-273 LLLNGKDLFKGSRKL
+273 LLLNGKDLFQGNRKL

-319 STQHHVIDVRLKREY
+319 SSQHHVIDVRLKREY
-334 MVGWIANV
+334 NVGWIANI
-342 EAGVGLRQDETP
+342 EAGAGLRQDETP

-366 RSNIRFF
+366 RSNIRFY
-373 AKANNLNDEGSGDMV
+373 AKANNLNDEGSGDML

-395 DRSGKLSRNELARVD
+395 DRSGKLSRNEMARVD

-416 DKKRDYFVYVEA
+416 DRKRDYFVYVEA
-428 HHAKEWQD
+428 RHAKEWQD

-455 AGMKSEAWDVSLW
+455 AGMKNEEWDVSLW
-468 NRFIHNGKRLRTYA
+468 NRFIHNGKQLRTNA
-482 TADASYRYFRNAS
+482 SADATYRYFRNAS
-495 GTTSALFSAPVEV
+495 GSTSGLFSAPAEV
-508 SHQLLDDLFSPTSPR
+508 SRQLLDDLFSPTSPR

-535 RESKGTGHDIEAN
+535 RESKGTGHDIEAT
-548 AGLFETKK
+548 AYLFETLK
-556 IKGTGDF
+556 IKGSGDYM
-563 LNFGINASYK
+563 NFGINGFYEES
-573 ENARQ
+573 ERQ
-578 EFSRQQTL
+578 EFIRQ
-586 SNSKTLSNSPLK
+586 NV
-598 GEDSPLPLREGWG
+598 SPLPSSPSG
-611 GSAGSLFRHQYI
+611 GDRGGLLFRHQFV
-623 DAPPRSKFKLN
+623 DTPPRSKFGITP
-634 SFVQYTFMLGEHY
+634 FVSYTFSLGEHY
-647 RQLVLGYRFS
+647 RQFNIGTNFS
-657 HSNQREQESIYR
+657 HNNRREQESIYR
-669 LDRLPNADSTFSKP
+669 LDRLANADSSFSNP
-683 IDLLPSVTEYQQVF
+683 IDILPSVNEYRQVF
-697 DRANSHLA
+697 DRTNSHLA

-710 TNAFWADFKYGLGQ
+710 TSNIWADFKYGLGQ
-724 KEWGQFYLDF
+724 KAWGQFYLDF

-750 SIDTLL
+750 AIDTLL

-766 TKPWLRTKNGH
+766 TKPWLRTKDGH

-838 LDLSYGF
+838 IDLTYGF
-845 THNAISMGQIYDRTT
+845 THNAIGIGQIYDRTT
-860 GRRTFC
+860 GRRTFI
-866 PMNVNGNWDAS
+866 PSNVNGNWDAT

-889 KKHSASMVTQFSFR
+889 KKHSTSMVTQFSYR
-903 NSVDKAPSLLPLWGS
+903 NSVDLMGDNGQQTTDNGQLPI
-918 DSTAAGEASGN
+918 N
-929 EALPQRGSG
+929 K
-938 EGASVVRS
+938 SVVRS
-946 ATLSFSP
+946 AALSFSP
-953 KVSLSLGKHTLSFS
+953 KLNLSLGKHTLGFS

-974 YTSDRSTFQNIN
+974 YTSDRTTFQNIN
-986 AWQYRIGA
+986 AWQYRIGTN
-994 DAIVHLPWKFDL
+994 AIVHLPWKFDL

-1018 TDPSLN
+1018 ADASLN
-1024 TNDIVWN
+1024 TADVVWN

-1077 RYGLLHVVYKFNK
+1077 RYGLLHVIYKFQKRPRQK
-1090 QPKKRE
+1090 Q

>member
-1 MKRLALYIII
+1 MKRLVIHLII
-11 YIGFGLNLSARDL
+11 YVCFALSLSARDL
-24 TFRGESLATAL
+24 TFRGESLAYAL
-35 SVLRDMQTEYTINFI
+35 ATLRDMQTEYNINFI

-59 HVSLN
+59 HADLA
-64 GLSMTEAIKR
+64 GLSVPKAVKLI
-74 LCSGQP
+74 CSGLP
-80 VKVKIKDKQI
+80 VKAKIRGKEI
-90 FVQYDTHYKPR
+90 FIQYDKRYKPR
-101 TIRLSGMVFDAR
+101 TIKLSGTVYDAR
-113 TRQYL
+113 TREGL

-137 ARQSAFYYDDSGRQV
+137 ARQSAFYYDGSGRQV
-152 DYDIPRYNIE
+152 DYDAPRYNIE
-162 VPALPRHYIFR
+162 VPALSRHYIFR
-173 ISMDDYRTTCFS
+173 ISMDDYRTVC
-185 YEVDRVGRRETW
+185 YDYVLDRVGRRETS
-197 RNVSPF
+197 RNMSPF

-213 EVTVKASRVRFYFR
+213 EVTVKASRVRFYHK
-227 GDTVVYDA
+227 GDTIVYDA
-235 SQFQLAEGSML
+235 SLFQLAEGSML
-246 DALLKQLPGVELKS
+246 DALIRQLPGVELKS

-273 LLLNGKDLFKGSRKL
+273 LLLNGKDLFQGNSKL
-288 MLENL
+288 ILENL

-319 STQHHVIDVRLKREY
+319 SSQHHVIDVRLKREY
-334 MVGWIANV
+334 TVGWIANI
-342 EAGVGLRQDETP
+342 EAGAGLRQDETP

-366 RSNIRFF
+366 RSNIRFY
-373 AKANNLNDEGSGDMV
+373 AKANNLNDEGSGDML

-395 DRSGKLSRNELARVD
+395 DRSGKLSRNEMARVD

-428 HHAKEWQD
+428 RHAKEWQD

-455 AGMKSEAWDVSLW
+455 GNMKSEEWDVSTY
-468 NRFIHNGKRLRTYA
+468 NRFIHNGKQLRTQA
-482 TADASYRYFRNAS
+482 IADASYRYFCNSS
-495 GTTSALFSAPVEV
+495 GSTSALFSAPVEV

-535 RESKGTGHDIEAN
+535 RESKGTGHDIEAT
-548 AGLFETKK
+548 AYLYETLK
-556 IKGTGDF
+556 IKGSGDYM
-563 LNFGINASYK
+563 NFGINGNYK
-573 ENARQ
+573 ENKRQ
-578 EFSRQQTL
+578 EFSRQEMHA
-586 SNSKTLSNSPLK
+586 N
-598 GEDSPLPLREGWG
+598 
-611 GSAGSLFRHQYI
+611 GSDQPTLFRHQFV

-634 SFVQYTFMLGEHY
+634 SFVQYTFSLGEHY
-647 RQLVLGYRFS
+647 RQLLLGYSFN

-669 LDRLPNADSTFSKP
+669 LDRLPNADSSFSNP
-683 IDLLPSVTEYQQVF
+683 IDLLPSVTESRQVF

-710 TNAFWADFKYGLGQ
+710 TSAFWADFKYGLGQ
-724 KEWGQFYLDF
+724 KAWGQFYLDF
-734 RIDATLNA
+734 RIDATLEA

-750 SIDTLL
+750 AIDTLL

-766 TKPWLRTKNGH
+766 TKPWLRTKEGH
-777 HAGLEVRVRSE
+777 HAGLEVRVRNES
-788 APDLLNEA
+788 PDLLNEA

-838 LDLSYGF
+838 IDLSYGF
-845 THNAISMGQIYDRTT
+845 THNAIGIGQIYDRTT
-860 GRRTFC
+860 GRRTFI
-866 PMNVNGNWDAS
+866 PTNVNGNWDATT
-877 AKHTI
+877 KHTI

-889 KKHSASMVTQFSFR
+889 KKHSTSMVTQFSYR
-903 NSVDKAPSLLPLWGS
+903 NSVDLMGDNGQQTTDNGQLLI
-918 DSTAAGEASGN
+918 N
-929 EALPQRGSG
+929 K
-938 EGASVVRS
+938 SVVRS
-946 ATLSFSP
+946 AALSFSP
-953 KVSLSLGKHTLSFS
+953 KLNLSLGKHTLGFS

-974 YTSDRSTFQNIN
+974 YTSDRTTFQNIN
-986 AWQYRIGA
+986 AWQYRIGTN
-994 DAIVHLPWKFDL
+994 AIVHLPWKFDL

-1018 TDPSLN
+1018 NDTSLN
-1024 TNDIVWN
+1024 TADVVWN

-1077 RYGLLHVVYKFNK
+1077 RYGLLHVIYKFQKNPK
-1090 QPKKRE
+1090 QKQ

>member
-1 MKRLALYIII
+1 MKRAVLYLII
-11 YIGFGLNLSARDL
+11 YIGFGLSAVARDL
-24 TFRGESLATAL
+24 TFRGESLAYAL
-35 SVLRDMQTEYTINFI
+35 ATLRDMQTEYTINFI

-59 HVSLN
+59 HANLN
-64 GLSMTEAIKR
+64 GLSMMDAIKR
-74 LCSGQP
+74 LCQGQP
-80 VKVKIKDKQI
+80 VKVKVKEKQV
-90 FVQYDTHYKPR
+90 FVQYDTRYKPR
-101 TIRLSGMVFDAR
+101 TIKLSGTVFDASSR
-113 TRQYL
+113 EYL
-118 MDAKVELLSEDSTL
+118 MDAKVELLAEDSTL

-137 ARQSAFYYDDSGRQV
+137 ARQSAFYYDGSGKEV
-152 DYDIPRYNIE
+152 DYDVARFNIE

-173 ISMDDYRTTCFS
+173 ISMDDYRTVCYT
-185 YEVDRVGRRETW
+185 YVVDKVGRRETS
-197 RNVSPF
+197 RYVSPF

-246 DALLKQLPGVELKS
+246 DALIRQLPGVELKS

-273 LLLNGKDLFKGSRKL
+273 LLLNGKDLFQGNRKL

-319 STQHHVIDVRLKREY
+319 SSQHHVIDVRLKREY
-334 MVGWIANV
+334 MVGWIANI

-373 AKANNLNDEGSGDMV
+373 AKANNLNDEDSYDLIG
-388 WGDGWQP
+388 GDGWQP
-395 DRSGKLSRNELARVD
+395 DRSGKLTRNEMARVD

-416 DKKRDYFVYVEA
+416 DKKRDYFVYVES

-443 FLPDGDTYDYGF
+443 FLPGGDTYDYGF
-455 AGMKSEAWDVSLW
+455 GNMKNEEWDVSTW
-468 NRFIHNGKRLRTYA
+468 HRFIYKGNRLRTMA

-495 GTTSALFSAPVEV
+495 GSTSALFSAPVEV

-548 AGLFETKK
+548 ADLFETKK

-573 ENARQ
+573 ENKRQ
-578 EFSRQQTL
+578 EFSRQEVRANGL
-586 SNSKTLSNSPLK
+586 SKPT
-598 GEDSPLPLREGWG
+598 
-611 GSAGSLFRHQYI
+611 LFRHQFV
-623 DAPPRSKFKLN
+623 DTPPRSKFELN
-634 SFVQYTFMLGEHY
+634 PFVQYTFSLGEHY
-647 RQLVLGYRFS
+647 RQLLLGYSFN
-657 HSNQREQESIYR
+657 HSNRREQESIYR
-669 LDRLPNADSTFSKP
+669 LDRLANADSSFSNP

-710 TNAFWADFKYGLGQ
+710 TSAFWADFKYGLGQ
-724 KEWGQFYLDF
+724 KAWGQFYLDF

-756 HRFSPTFEFK
+756 HRFTPTFQFK
-766 TKPWLRTKNGH
+766 TKPWLRTKEGH

-788 APDLLNEA
+788 APELLNEA

-845 THNAISMGQIYDRTT
+845 THNAIGMGQIYDRAT

-866 PMNVNGNWDAS
+866 PTNVNGNWDAS

-889 KKHSASMVTQFSFR
+889 KKHNASMVTQFSYR
-903 NSVDKAPSLLPLWGS
+903 NSVDLMGDNGQQTTDNGQLPI
-918 DSTAAGEASGN
+918 N
-929 EALPQRGSG
+929 K
-938 EGASVVRS
+938 SVVRS

-953 KVSLSLGKHTLSFS
+953 KVSLSLGKHTLGFS
-967 SDIAWNR
+967 SDVAWNR

-986 AWQYRIGA
+986 AWQYRVGA

-1018 TDPSLN
+1018 ADASLN
-1024 TNDIVWN
+1024 TADVVWN

-1077 RYGLLHVVYKFNK
+1077 RYGLLHVIYKFQK
-1090 QPKKRE
+1090 TPKKRD

>member
-1 MKRLALYIII
+1 MKRLVLYLII
-11 YIGFGLNLSARDL
+11 YVGFSLSLSARDL

-35 SVLRDMQTEYTINFI
+35 ATLRDMQTEYTINFI
-50 ANDLETLPV
+50 ANDLEQLPV
-59 HVSLN
+59 HATLN
-64 GLSMTEAIKR
+64 GLSMMDAIKR
-74 LCSGQP
+74 LCQGQP
-80 VKVKIKDKQI
+80 VKVKVKEKQI
-90 FVQYDTHYKPR
+90 FIQYDTRYKPR
-101 TIRLSGMVFDAR
+101 TIKLSGMVCDAR
-113 TRQYL
+113 TREGL
-118 MDAKVELLSEDSTL
+118 MDAKIELLAEDSTL

-137 ARQSAFYYDDSGRQV
+137 ARQSAFYYDESGRQV
-152 DYDIPRYNIE
+152 DYEMSRYNIE

-173 ISMDDYRTTCFS
+173 ISMDDYRTVC
-185 YEVDRVGRRETW
+185 YDYVLDRVGRRETS
-197 RNVSPF
+197 RNVSTF

-246 DALLKQLPGVELKS
+246 DALLRQLPGVELKS

-319 STQHHVIDVRLKREY
+319 SSQHHVIDVRLKREY
-334 MVGWIANV
+334 MVGWIANI
-342 EAGVGLRQDETP
+342 EAGAGLRQDETP

-366 RSNIRFF
+366 RSNIRFY
-373 AKANNLNDEGSGDMV
+373 AKANNLNDEGSFDLV
-388 WGDGWQP
+388 WGDGWEP

-410 VNLMSD
+410 VNLTSD

-443 FLPDGDTYDYGF
+443 FLPAGDTYDYGF
-455 AGMKSEAWDVSLW
+455 SHAKDEEWDVKTW
-468 NRFIHNGKRLRTYA
+468 NRFIYKGKRLRTEA
-482 TADASYRYFRNAS
+482 TADAKYRYFRNAS
-495 GTTSALFSAPVEV
+495 GSSSGLFSAPVEV

-535 RESKGTGHDIEAN
+535 RESKGTGHDIDAN
-548 AGLFETKK
+548 ASLFETKK
-556 IKGTGDF
+556 IKSTGDF
-563 LNFGINASYK
+563 LNFGIDGNYR

-578 EFSRQQTL
+578 QFTRQNTNYAESQQ
-586 SNSKTLSNSPLK
+586 P
-598 GEDSPLPLREGWG
+598 
-611 GSAGSLFRHQYI
+611 SLFRHQFV
-623 DAPPRSKFKLN
+623 DRPPRSKFEL
-634 SFVQYTFMLGEHY
+634 SPFIQYTFMLGEHY
-647 RQLVLGYRFS
+647 RQFVLGYRFN
-657 HSNQREQESIYR
+657 HVNQREQESIYR
-669 LDRLPNADSTFSKP
+669 LDRLANADSSFSKP

-697 DRANSHLA
+697 DCTNSSLS
-705 HYIDN
+705 HYIEN
-710 TNAFWADFKYGLGQ
+710 SNYVWADFKYGLGQ

-734 RIDATLNA
+734 RLAGTLDA
-742 QRHDYERG
+742 QRNDYERG
-750 SIDTLL
+750 IIDTIL
-756 HRFSPTFEFK
+756 HRLTPTFEFK
-766 TKPWLRTKNGH
+766 TKPWLRTKEGH

-788 APDLLNEA
+788 APDLLNDA
-796 GIVDDTDPMNI
+796 AIVDDTDPMNI
-807 RIGNPDLRYAI
+807 RIGNPDLRYAL
-818 RTDAVLDGNLYSMN
+818 RTDAVLDGNLYSLN

-838 LDLSYGF
+838 LDFSYGF
-845 THNAISMGQIYDRTT
+845 THNALGMEQTYDRET
-860 GRRTFC
+860 GKRTFR
-866 PMNVNGNWDAS
+866 PTNVNGNWDAS

-889 KKHSASMVTQFSFR
+889 KKHSVSMVTQFSYR
-903 NSVDKAPSLLPLWGS
+903 NSVDLL
-918 DSTAAGEASGN
+918 GEQTLLQSAKSI
-929 EALPQRGSG
+929 
-938 EGASVVRS
+938 VRS

-953 KVSLSLGKHTLSFS
+953 KLSLSLGKHTLGFS
-967 SDIAWNR
+967 SDVAWNR
-974 YTSDRSTFQNIN
+974 YTSDRSTFQNIS

-1018 TDPSLN
+1018 ADASLN

-1031 ARLARALFKGKWV
+1031 ARLARALFKGKWL

-1068 TETYTNVLP
+1068 TETFTNVLP
-1077 RYGLLHVVYKFNK
+1077 RYALLHVVYKFSK
-1090 QPKKRE
+1090 QPKKKGDT

>member
-11 YIGFGLNLSARDL
+11 YIGFGLSLSARDL

-64 GLSMTEAIKR
+64 GLSMMDAIKR

-80 VKVKIKDKQI
+80 VKVKVKEKQI
-90 FVQYDTHYKPR
+90 FVQYDTRYKPR
-101 TIRLSGMVFDAR
+101 TIRLSGTVCDAR

-118 MDAKVELLSEDSTL
+118 MDAKVELLAEDSTL

-137 ARQSAFYYDDSGRQV
+137 ARQSAFYYDGSGKEV
-152 DYDIPRYNIE
+152 DYDMPRYNIE

-173 ISMDDYRTTCFS
+173 ISMDDYRTVCFD
-185 YEVDRVGRRETW
+185 YVVDRVGRRETS
-197 RNVSPF
+197 RNLSPF
-203 YLHKVSKTLQ
+203 YIHKVSKTLQ
-213 EVTVKASRVRFYFR
+213 EVTIKASRVRFYFR

-246 DALLKQLPGVELKS
+246 DALLRQLPGVELKS

-319 STQHHVIDVRLKREY
+319 SSQHHVIDVRLKREY
-334 MVGWIANV
+334 MVGWIANI
-342 EAGVGLRQDETP
+342 EAGAGLRQDETP

-366 RSNIRFF
+366 RSNIRFY

-395 DRSGKLSRNELARVD
+395 DRSGKLSRNEMARVD

-455 AGMKSEAWDVSLW
+455 AGMKNEEWDVSTW
-468 NRFIHNGKRLRTYA
+468 HRFIYKGNRLRTQA
-482 TADASYRYFRNAS
+482 MADARYRYFRNAS
-495 GTTSALFSAPVEV
+495 GSTSALFSAPVEV

-548 AGLFETKK
+548 ASLFETKK

-573 ENARQ
+573 ENKRQ
-578 EFSRQQTL
+578 EFSRQEMRANGL
-586 SNSKTLSNSPLK
+586 SKPT
-598 GEDSPLPLREGWG
+598 
-611 GSAGSLFRHQYI
+611 LFRHQFV
-623 DAPPRSKFKLN
+623 DTPPRSKFELN
-634 SFVQYTFMLGEHY
+634 PFVQYTFSLGEHY
-647 RQLVLGYRFS
+647 RQLLLGYSFN
-657 HSNQREQESIYR
+657 HSNRREQESIYR
-669 LDRLPNADSTFSKP
+669 LDRLANADSTFSNP

-710 TNAFWADFKYGLGQ
+710 TSAFWADFKYGLGQ

-750 SIDTLL
+750 TIDTIL

-766 TKPWLRTKNGH
+766 TKPWLRTKDGH

-788 APDLLNEA
+788 APELLNEA

-818 RTDAVLDGNLYSMN
+818 RTDAVLDGNLYSLE

-845 THNAISMGQIYDRTT
+845 THNAIGMGQIYDRAT

-866 PMNVNGNWDAS
+866 PTNVNGNWDAS

-889 KKHSASMVTQFSFR
+889 KKHSASMVTQFSYR
-903 NSVDKAPSLLPLWGS
+903 NSVDLMSEEHGAGGKEQEITSNRSL
-918 DSTAAGEASGN
+918 
-929 EALPQRGSG
+929 
-938 EGASVVRS
+938 VKS

-953 KVSLSLGKHTLSFS
+953 KVSLSLGKHTLGFS
-967 SDIAWNR
+967 SDVAWNR

-994 DAIVHLPWKFDL
+994 NAIVHLPWKFDL

-1011 LYGRTGY
+1011 LYGRNGY
-1018 TDPSLN
+1018 NDASLN
-1024 TNDIVWN
+1024 TADVVWN

-1077 RYGLLHVVYKFNK
+1077 RYGLLHIMYKFQK
-1090 QPKKRE
+1090 QPKKK

>member
-1 MKRLALYIII
+1 MKRAVLYLII
-11 YIGFGLNLSARDL
+11 YIGLGLSLSARDL
-24 TFRGESLATAL
+24 TFRGESLAYAL
-35 SVLRDMQTEYTINFI
+35 ATLRDMQTEYTINFI

-59 HVSLN
+59 HADLT
-64 GLSMTEAIKR
+64 GLSMTEAVKR
-74 LCSGQP
+74 LCQGQP
-80 VKVKIKDKQI
+80 VKVKVKEKQV
-90 FVQYDTHYKPR
+90 FVQYDTRYKPR
-101 TIRLSGMVFDAR
+101 TIKLSGTVFDASSR
-113 TRQYL
+113 EYL
-118 MDAKVELLSEDSTL
+118 MDAKVELLTEDSTL

-137 ARQSAFYYDDSGRQV
+137 ARQSAFYYDGSGKEV
-152 DYDIPRYNIE
+152 DYDVARFNIE

-173 ISMDDYRTTCFS
+173 VSMDDYRTVCYT
-185 YEVDRVGRRETW
+185 YVVDKVGRRETS
-197 RNVSPF
+197 RYVSPF

-246 DALLKQLPGVELKS
+246 DALLRQLPGVELKS

-319 STQHHVIDVRLKREY
+319 SSQHHVIDVRLKREY
-334 MVGWIANV
+334 MVGWIANI
-342 EAGVGLRQDETP
+342 EAGAGLRQDETP
-354 YLARLFAMRSDE
+354 YLARLFAMRNDE

-373 AKANNLNDEGSGDMV
+373 AKANNLNDEDVGDLI
-388 WGDGWQP
+388 WGDGWRP
-395 DRSGKLSRNELARVD
+395 DRSGKLSRNELVRVD
-410 VNLMSD
+410 ANLMSD

-443 FLPDGDTYDYGF
+443 FLPDGDTYDYAF
-455 AGMKSEAWDVSLW
+455 SNMKNEAWDVSTW
-468 NRFIHNGKRLRTYA
+468 HRFIYKGNRLRTQA
-482 TADASYRYFRNAS
+482 TADARYRYFRNAS
-495 GTTSALFSAPVEV
+495 GSTSALFSAPVEV

-535 RESKGTGHDIEAN
+535 RESKGMGHDIEAN
-548 AGLFETKK
+548 ADLFETKK

-573 ENARQ
+573 ENKRQ

-586 SNSKTLSNSPLK
+586 SNSPSMGRKPFPLE
-598 GEDSPLPLREGWG
+598 GEGLGR
-611 GSAGSLFRHQYI
+611 GSVLFRHQFV
-623 DAPPRSKFKLN
+623 DTPPRSKFELN
-634 SFVQYTFMLGEHY
+634 PFVQYTFSLGEHY
-647 RQLVLGYRFS
+647 RQFVLGYRFS
-657 HSNQREQESIYR
+657 HSNRREQESIYR
-669 LDRLPNADSTFSKP
+669 LDRLANADSSFSNP

-724 KEWGQFYLDF
+724 KAWGQFYLDF

-750 SIDTLL
+750 AIDTLL

-766 TKPWLRTKNGH
+766 TKPWLRTKDGH

-788 APDLLNEA
+788 APELLNEA

-845 THNAISMGQIYDRTT
+845 THNALGMGQIYDRAT

-866 PMNVNGNWDAS
+866 PTNVNGNWDAS

-889 KKHSASMVTQFSFR
+889 KKHSASMVTQFSYR
-903 NSVDKAPSLLPLWGS
+903 NSVDLLFNEELRMKNEESLAET
-918 DSTAAGEASGN
+918 TAAANSSF
-929 EALPQRGSG
+929 LFF
-938 EGASVVRS
+938 
-946 ATLSFSP
+946 TL
-953 KVSLSLGKHTLSFS
+953 H
-967 SDIAWNR
+967 
-974 YTSDRSTFQNIN
+974 
-986 AWQYRIGA
+986 
-994 DAIVHLPWKFDL
+994 
-1006 TTDLT
+1006 
-1011 LYGRTGY
+1011 
-1018 TDPSLN
+1018 
-1024 TNDIVWN
+1024 
-1031 ARLARALFKGKWV
+1031 
-1044 VMLDGFDILG
+1044 
-1054 QLSNVTRTINAQGR
+1054 
-1068 TETYTNVLP
+1068 
-1077 RYGLLHVVYKFNK
+1077 
-1090 QPKKRE
+1090 

>member
-1 MKRLALYIII
+1 MKRLVLHIII
-11 YIGFGLNLSARDL
+11 YTCFGLSLSARDL
-24 TFRGESLATAL
+24 IFRGESLAYAL
-35 SVLRDMQTEYTINFI
+35 ATLRDMQTEYNINFI

-59 HVSLN
+59 HADLA
-64 GLSMTEAIKR
+64 GLSVPKAVKLI
-74 LCSGQP
+74 CSGLP
-80 VKVKIKDKQI
+80 VKAKIRGKEI
-90 FVQYDTHYKPR
+90 FIQYDKRYKPR
-101 TIRLSGMVFDAR
+101 TIKLSGVVCDAR
-113 TRQYL
+113 TREYL

-137 ARQSAFYYDDSGRQV
+137 ARQSAFYYDGSGRQV
-152 DYDIPRYNIE
+152 DYDAPRYNIE
-162 VPALPRHYIFR
+162 VPTLSRRYIFR
-173 ISMDDYRTTCFS
+173 ISMDDYRTVC
-185 YEVDRVGRRETW
+185 YDYVLDRVGRRETS
-197 RNVSPF
+197 RNMSPF

-213 EVTVKASRVRFYFR
+213 EVTIKASRVRFYHK
-227 GDTVVYDA
+227 GDTIVYDA
-235 SQFQLAEGSML
+235 SLFQLAEGSML
-246 DALLKQLPGVELKS
+246 DALIRQLPGVELKS

-273 LLLNGKDLFKGSRKL
+273 LLLNGKDLFQGNSKL

-319 STQHHVIDVRLKREY
+319 SSQHHVIDVRLKREY
-334 MVGWIANV
+334 NVGWIANI
-342 EAGVGLRQDETP
+342 EAGAGLRQDETP

-366 RSNIRFF
+366 RSNIRFY
-373 AKANNLNDEGSGDMV
+373 AKANNLNDEGSFDMV
-388 WGDGWQP
+388 WSDGWRP
-395 DRSGKLSRNELARVD
+395 DRSGKLTRNELVRVD
-410 VNLMSD
+410 ANLMSD
-416 DKKRDYFVYVEA
+416 DKKRDYYAYVEA

-455 AGMKSEAWDVSLW
+455 AGMKNEEWDVSLW
-468 NRFIHNGKRLRTYA
+468 NRFIHNGKQLRTQA
-482 TADASYRYFRNAS
+482 TADARYRYFRNAS
-495 GTTSALFSAPVEV
+495 GSTSALFSAPVEV

-523 PNLRDTLINRQL
+523 PNLRNTLINRQL
-535 RESKGTGHDIEAN
+535 RESKGTGHDIETTAS
-548 AGLFETKK
+548 LYETLK
-556 IKGTGDF
+556 IKGSGDYM
-563 LNFGINASYK
+563 NFGINGSYK

-578 EFSRQQTL
+578 EFSRQNVNSL
-586 SNSKTLSNSPLK
+586 SSSP
-598 GEDSPLPLREGWG
+598 SG
-611 GSAGSLFRHQYI
+611 GDRGGLLFRHQFV
-623 DAPPRSKFKLN
+623 DAPPRSKFEVN
-634 SFVQYTFMLGEHY
+634 SFVQYTFSLGEHY
-647 RQLVLGYRFS
+647 RQLLLGYSFN

-669 LDRLPNADSTFSKP
+669 LDRLANADSSFSNP
-683 IDLLPSVTEYQQVF
+683 IDLLPSVTEYRQVF
-697 DRANSHLA
+697 DRTNSHLA

-724 KEWGQFYLDF
+724 KEWGEFYLDF
-734 RIDATLNA
+734 RIDAMLNA

-766 TKPWLRTKNGH
+766 TKPWLRTKDGH

-788 APDLLNEA
+788 APELLNEA
-796 GIVDDTDPMNI
+796 AIVDDTDPMNI

-838 LDLSYGF
+838 IDLSYGL
-845 THNAISMGQIYDRTT
+845 THNAIGIGQIYDRTT
-860 GRRTFC
+860 GRRTFI
-866 PMNVNGNWDAS
+866 PANVNGNWDAT

-889 KKHSASMVTQFSFR
+889 KKHNASMVTQFSYR
-903 NSVDKAPSLLPLWGS
+903 NSVDLMGDNGQQTTDNGQLLI
-918 DSTAAGEASGN
+918 N
-929 EALPQRGSG
+929 K
-938 EGASVVRS
+938 SVVRS
-946 ATLSFSP
+946 AALSFSP
-953 KVSLSLGKHTLSFS
+953 KLNLSLGKHTLGFS

-974 YTSDRSTFQNIN
+974 YTSDRTTFQDIN
-986 AWQYRIGA
+986 AWQYRIGTS
-994 DAIVHLPWKFDL
+994 AIVHLPWEFDL

-1018 TDPSLN
+1018 NDTSLN
-1024 TNDIVWN
+1024 TADVVWN

-1068 TETYTNVLP
+1068 TETYTDVLP
-1077 RYGLLHVVYKFNK
+1077 RYGLLHVIYKFQKRPK
-1090 QPKKRE
+1090 QKQ

>member
-1 MKRLALYIII
+1 MKRLVLHIII
-11 YIGFGLNLSARDL
+11 YTCFCLSLSARDL
-24 TFRGESLATAL
+24 TFRGESLAYAL
-35 SVLRDMQTEYTINFI
+35 ATLRDMQTEYNINFI

-59 HVSLN
+59 HADLA
-64 GLSMTEAIKR
+64 GLSVPKAVKLI
-74 LCSGQP
+74 CSGLP
-80 VKVKIKDKQI
+80 VKAKIRGKEI
-90 FVQYDTHYKPR
+90 FIQYDKRYKPR
-101 TIRLSGMVFDAR
+101 TIKLSGVVCDAR
-113 TRQYL
+113 TREYL

-137 ARQSAFYYDDSGRQV
+137 ARQSAFYYDGSGRQV
-152 DYDIPRYNIE
+152 DYDAPRYNIE
-162 VPALPRHYIFR
+162 VPALSRHYIFR
-173 ISMDDYRTTCFS
+173 ISMDDYRTVC
-185 YEVDRVGRRETW
+185 YDYVLERVGRRETS
-197 RNVSPF
+197 RNMSPF

-213 EVTVKASRVRFYFR
+213 EVTVKASRVRFYHK
-227 GDTVVYDA
+227 GDTIVYDA
-235 SQFQLAEGSML
+235 SLFQLAEGSML
-246 DALLKQLPGVELKS
+246 DALIRQLPGVELKS

-273 LLLNGKDLFKGSRKL
+273 LLLNGKDLFQGNSKL

-319 STQHHVIDVRLKREY
+319 SSQHHVIDVRLKREY
-334 MVGWIANV
+334 TVGWIANI
-342 EAGVGLRQDETP
+342 EAGAGLRQDETP

-366 RSNIRFF
+366 RSNIRVY
-373 AKANNLNDEGSGDMV
+373 AKANNLNDEGSFDMV
-388 WGDGWQP
+388 WSDGWRP
-395 DRSGKLSRNELARVD
+395 DRSGKLTRNELVRVD
-410 VNLMSD
+410 ANLTSD
-416 DKKRDYFVYVEA
+416 DKKRDYYAYVEA

-455 AGMKSEAWDVSLW
+455 AGMKNEEWDVSLW
-468 NRFIHNGKRLRTYA
+468 NRFIHNGKQLRTQA
-482 TADASYRYFRNAS
+482 TADARYRYFRNAS
-495 GTTSALFSAPVEV
+495 GSTSALFSAPVEV

-535 RESKGTGHDIEAN
+535 RESKGTGHDIETTAS
-548 AGLFETKK
+548 LYETLK
-556 IKGTGDF
+556 IKGSGDYM
-563 LNFGINASYK
+563 NFGINGSYK

-578 EFSRQQTL
+578 EFSRQNV
-586 SNSKTLSNSPLK
+586 NSLPSSPL
-598 GEDSPLPLREGWG
+598 G
-611 GSAGSLFRHQYI
+611 GDRGGLLFRHQFV
-623 DAPPRSKFKLN
+623 DAPPRSKFEVN
-634 SFVQYTFMLGEHY
+634 SFVQYTFSLGEHY
-647 RQLVLGYRFS
+647 RQLLLGYSFN
-657 HSNQREQESIYR
+657 HSNRREQESIYR
-669 LDRLPNADSTFSKP
+669 LDRLVNADSSFSKP
-683 IDLLPSVTEYQQVF
+683 IGLLPSVTEYRQVF
-697 DRANSHLA
+697 DRTNSHLA

-724 KEWGQFYLDF
+724 KEWGEFYLDF
-734 RIDATLNA
+734 RIDAMLNA

-750 SIDTLL
+750 AIDTLL
-756 HRFSPTFEFK
+756 HRFAPMFEFK
-766 TKPWLRTKNGH
+766 TKPWLRTKDGH

-818 RTDAVLDGNLYSMN
+818 RTDAVIDGNLYSMN

-838 LDLSYGF
+838 IDLSYGL
-845 THNAISMGQIYDRTT
+845 THNAIGIGQIYDRTT
-860 GRRTFC
+860 GRRTFI
-866 PMNVNGNWDAS
+866 PANVNGNWDAT

-889 KKHSASMVTQFSFR
+889 KKHDASMVTQFSYR
-903 NSVDKAPSLLPLWGS
+903 NSVDLMGDNGQQTTDNGQLLI
-918 DSTAAGEASGN
+918 N
-929 EALPQRGSG
+929 K
-938 EGASVVRS
+938 SVVRS
-946 ATLSFSP
+946 AALSFSP
-953 KVSLSLGKHTLSFS
+953 RLNLSLGKHTLGFS

-974 YTSDRSTFQNIN
+974 YTSDRTTFQDIN
-986 AWQYRIGA
+986 AWQYRIGMN
-994 DAIVHLPWKFDL
+994 AIVHLPWKFDL

-1018 TDPSLN
+1018 ADASLN
-1024 TNDIVWN
+1024 TADVVWN

-1077 RYGLLHVVYKFNK
+1077 RYGLLHFIYKFQKNPK
-1090 QPKKRE
+1090 QKQ

>member
-1 MKRLALYIII
+1 MKRTVLYIII
-11 YIGFGLNLSARDL
+11 YIGVQLGLSARDL
-24 TFRGESLATAL
+24 HFRGESLATAL
-35 SVLRDMQTEYTINFI
+35 AALREVKSDYTINFI
-50 ANDLETLPV
+50 ANDLEELPV
-59 HVSLN
+59 HADLT
-64 GLSMTEAIKR
+64 GLSMTEAVKR
-74 LCSGQP
+74 LCQGQP
-80 VKVKIKDKQI
+80 VKMKIKGKDI
-90 FVQYDTHYKPR
+90 FIQYDRSYKPR
-101 TIRLSGMVFDAR
+101 TIKLSGVVCDAR

-137 ARQSAFYYDDSGRQV
+137 ARQRAFYYDGSGRQV
-152 DYDIPRYNIE
+152 DYDMPRYSIE

-185 YEVDRVGRRETW
+185 YEVDRVGRRETS
-197 RNVSPF
+197 RNVAPF
-203 YLHKVSKTLQ
+203 YLHKLSKTLQ

-246 DALLKQLPGVELKS
+246 DALLRQLPGVELKS

-334 MVGWIANV
+334 MVGWMANV

-354 YLARLFAMRSDE
+354 YLARLFAMRNDE
-366 RSNIRFF
+366 RSNIRFY

-395 DRSGKLSRNELARVD
+395 DRSGKLSRNEMARVD
-410 VNLMSD
+410 ANLMSD

-455 AGMKSEAWDVSLW
+455 GNMKNEEWDVSTW
-468 NRFIHNGKRLRTYA
+468 HRFIYKGKQLRTQA
-482 TADASYRYFRNAS
+482 TADARYRYFRNAS

-573 ENARQ
+573 ENKRQ
-578 EFSRQQTL
+578 EFSRQEMRA
-586 SNSKTLSNSPLK
+586 N
-598 GEDSPLPLREGWG
+598 
-611 GSAGSLFRHQYI
+611 GSSEPSFFRHQYI
-623 DAPPRSKFKLN
+623 DTPPRSKFELN
-634 SFVQYTFMLGEHY
+634 PFVQYTFSLGEHY
-647 RQLVLGYRFS
+647 RQLLLGYSFS
-657 HSNQREQESIYR
+657 HSNRREQESIYR
-669 LDRLPNADSTFSKP
+669 LDQLPSLSGEGMGERLSFSKA
-683 IDLLPSVTEYQQVF
+683 IDLLPSVNEYRQVF

-710 TNAFWADFKYGLGQ
+710 TSDLWADFKYGLGQ

-734 RIDATLNA
+734 RINATLDA
-742 QRHDYERG
+742 QRHAYERG
-750 SIDTLL
+750 AIDTVL

-766 TKPWLRTKNGH
+766 TKPWLRTREGH

-788 APDLLNEA
+788 APELLNEA

-818 RTDAVLDGNLYSMN
+818 RTDAVLDGNLYSLG

-838 LDLSYGF
+838 IDLSYGF
-845 THNAISMGQIYDRTT
+845 THDAIGVGQIYDRTT
-860 GRRTFC
+860 GRRTFI
-866 PMNVNGNWDAS
+866 PTNVNGNWDAS

-889 KKHSASMVTQFSFR
+889 KKHSASMVTQFSYR
-903 NSVDKAPSLLPLWGS
+903 NSVDLMSEEQGAGGKEQEITSNRSLVKS
-918 DSTAAGEASGN
+918 S
-929 EALPQRGSG
+929 
-938 EGASVVRS
+938 
-946 ATLSFSP
+946 TLSFSP
-953 KVSLSLGKHTLSFS
+953 KVSLALGKHTLGFS

-974 YTSDRSTFQNIN
+974 YTSDRATFQSIN

-994 DAIVHLPWKFDL
+994 NAIVHLPWQFDL

-1018 TDPSLN
+1018 NDASLN
-1024 TNDIVWN
+1024 TADVVWN
-1031 ARLARALFKGKWV
+1031 ARLSRALFKGKWV

-1068 TETYTNVLP
+1068 TETYTGVLP
-1077 RYGLLHVVYKFNK
+1077 RYGLLHVVYKF
-1090 QPKKRE
+1090 QKKPRQQE

>member
-1 MKRLALYIII
+1 MKRLVLYLII
-11 YIGFGLNLSARDL
+11 YVGFSLSLSARDL

-35 SVLRDMQTEYTINFI
+35 ATLRDMQTEYTINFI
-50 ANDLETLPV
+50 ANDLEQLPV
-59 HVSLN
+59 HATLN
-64 GLSMTEAIKR
+64 GLSMMDAIKR
-74 LCSGQP
+74 LCQGQP
-80 VKVKIKDKQI
+80 VKVKVKEKQI
-90 FVQYDTHYKPR
+90 FIQYDTRYKPR
-101 TIRLSGMVFDAR
+101 TIKLSGMVCDAR
-113 TRQYL
+113 TREGL
-118 MDAKVELLSEDSTL
+118 MDAKIELLAEDSTL

-137 ARQSAFYYDDSGRQV
+137 ARQSAFYYDESGRQV
-152 DYDIPRYNIE
+152 DYEMSRYNIE

-173 ISMDDYRTTCFS
+173 ISMDDYRTVC
-185 YEVDRVGRRETW
+185 YDYVLDRVGRRETS
-197 RNVSPF
+197 RNVSTF

-246 DALLKQLPGVELKS
+246 DALLRQLPGVELKS

-319 STQHHVIDVRLKREY
+319 SSQHHVIDVRLKREY
-334 MVGWIANV
+334 MVGWIANI
-342 EAGVGLRQDETP
+342 EAGAGLRQDETP

-366 RSNIRFF
+366 RSNIRFY
-373 AKANNLNDEGSGDMV
+373 AKANNLNDEGSFDLV
-388 WGDGWQP
+388 WGDGWEP

-410 VNLMSD
+410 VNLTSD

-443 FLPDGDTYDYGF
+443 FLPAGDTYDYGF
-455 AGMKSEAWDVSLW
+455 SHTKDEEWDVKTW
-468 NRFIHNGKRLRTYA
+468 NRFIYKGKRLRTEA
-482 TADASYRYFRNAS
+482 TADAKYRYFRNAS
-495 GTTSALFSAPVEV
+495 GSSSGLFSAPVEV
-508 SHQLLDDLFSPTSPR
+508 SHKLLDDLFSPTSPR

-535 RESKGTGHDIEAN
+535 REGKGTGHDIEAN
-548 AGLFETKK
+548 ASLFETKK
-556 IKGTGDF
+556 IKSTGDF
-563 LNFGINASYK
+563 LNFGIDGNYR

-578 EFSRQQTL
+578 QFTRQNTKYAESQQ
-586 SNSKTLSNSPLK
+586 P
-598 GEDSPLPLREGWG
+598 
-611 GSAGSLFRHQYI
+611 SLFRHQFV
-623 DAPPRSKFKLN
+623 DRPPRSKFEL
-634 SFVQYTFMLGEHY
+634 SPFIQYTFMLGEHY
-647 RQLVLGYRFS
+647 RQFVLGYRFN
-657 HSNQREQESIYR
+657 HVNQREQESIYR
-669 LDRLPNADSTFSKP
+669 LDRLANADSSFSKP
-683 IDLLPSVTEYQQVF
+683 IDLLPSVMEYQQVF
-697 DRANSHLA
+697 DHTNSSLS
-705 HYIDN
+705 HYIEN
-710 TNAFWADFKYGLGQ
+710 SNYVWADLKYGLGQ

-734 RIDATLNA
+734 RLAGTLDA
-742 QRHDYERG
+742 QRNDYERG
-750 SIDTLL
+750 IIDTIL
-756 HRFSPTFEFK
+756 HRLTPTFEFK
-766 TKPWLRTKNGH
+766 TKPWLRTKEGH

-788 APDLLNEA
+788 APDLLNDA
-796 GIVDDTDPMNI
+796 AIVDDTDPMNV
-807 RIGNPDLRYAI
+807 RIGNPDLRYAL
-818 RTDAVLDGNLYSMN
+818 RTDAVLDGNLYSLN

-838 LDLSYGF
+838 LDFSYGF
-845 THNAISMGQIYDRTT
+845 THNALGMEQTYDRET
-860 GRRTFC
+860 GKRTFR
-866 PMNVNGNWDAS
+866 PTNVNGNWDAS

-889 KKHSASMVTQFSFR
+889 KKHSVSMVTQFSYR
-903 NSVDKAPSLLPLWGS
+903 NSVDLL
-918 DSTAAGEASGN
+918 GEQTLLQSAKSI
-929 EALPQRGSG
+929 
-938 EGASVVRS
+938 VRS

-953 KVSLSLGKHTLSFS
+953 KLSLSLGKHTLGFS
-967 SDIAWNR
+967 SDVAWNR
-974 YTSDRSTFQNIN
+974 YTSDRSTFQNIS

-1018 TDPSLN
+1018 ADASLN

-1031 ARLARALFKGKWV
+1031 ARLARALFKGKWL

-1068 TETYTNVLP
+1068 TETFTNVLP
-1077 RYGLLHVVYKFNK
+1077 RYALLHVVYKFSK
-1090 QPKKRE
+1090 QPKKKGDT

>member
-1 MKRLALYIII
+1 MKRAVLYLII
-11 YIGFGLNLSARDL
+11 YIGFGLSLSARDL
-24 TFRGESLATAL
+24 TFRGESLAYAL
-35 SVLRDMQTEYTINFI
+35 AVLRDIQTEYTINFI

-59 HVSLN
+59 HANLN
-64 GLSMTEAIKR
+64 GLSMMDAIKR
-74 LCSGQP
+74 LCQGQP
-80 VKVKIKDKQI
+80 VKVKVKEKQV
-90 FVQYDTHYKPR
+90 FVQYDTRYKPR
-101 TIRLSGMVFDAR
+101 TIKLSGTVFDASSR
-113 TRQYL
+113 EYL
-118 MDAKVELLSEDSTL
+118 MDAKVELLTEDSTL

-137 ARQSAFYYDDSGRQV
+137 ARQSAFYYDGSGKEV
-152 DYDIPRYNIE
+152 DYDVARFNIE

-173 ISMDDYRTTCFS
+173 ISMDDYRTVCYT
-185 YEVDRVGRRETW
+185 YVVDKVGRRETS
-197 RNVSPF
+197 RYVSPF

-246 DALLKQLPGVELKS
+246 DALIRQLPGVELKS

-273 LLLNGKDLFKGSRKL
+273 LLLNGKDLFQGNRKL

-319 STQHHVIDVRLKREY
+319 SSQHHVIDVRLKREY
-334 MVGWIANV
+334 MVGWIANI
-342 EAGVGLRQDETP
+342 EAGAGLRQDETP
-354 YLARLFAMRSDE
+354 YLGRLFAMRSDE

-373 AKANNLNDEGSGDMV
+373 AKANNLNDEDVGDLI

-395 DRSGKLSRNELARVD
+395 DRSGKLTRNEMARVD

-455 AGMKSEAWDVSLW
+455 GNMKNEAWDVSTW
-468 NRFIHNGKRLRTYA
+468 HRFIYKGNRLRTQA
-482 TADASYRYFRNAS
+482 TADARYRYFRNAS
-495 GTTSALFSAPVEV
+495 GSTSALFSAPVEV

-548 AGLFETKK
+548 AGLFETVK

-563 LNFGINASYK
+563 LNFGINGSYK

-578 EFSRQQTL
+578 EFSRQEVRA
-586 SNSKTLSNSPLK
+586 N
-598 GEDSPLPLREGWG
+598 
-611 GSAGSLFRHQYI
+611 GSSEPSFFRHQYI
-623 DAPPRSKFKLN
+623 DAPPRSKFELN
-634 SFVQYTFMLGEHY
+634 PFVQYTFSLGEHY
-647 RQLVLGYRFS
+647 RQLLLGYSFN
-657 HSNQREQESIYR
+657 HSNRREQESIYR
-669 LDRLPNADSTFSKP
+669 LDRLANADSSFSNP
-683 IDLLPSVTEYQQVF
+683 IDLLPSVTEYRQVF

-766 TKPWLRTKNGH
+766 TKPWLRTKDGH

-788 APDLLNEA
+788 APELLNEA

-845 THNAISMGQIYDRTT
+845 THNALGMGQIYDRAT

-866 PMNVNGNWDAS
+866 PTNVNGNWDTS

-889 KKHSASMVTQFSFR
+889 KKHSASMVTQFSYR
-903 NSVDKAPSLLPLWGS
+903 NSVDLMGDNGQLTTDYGQLPI
-918 DSTAAGEASGN
+918 N
-929 EALPQRGSG
+929 K
-938 EGASVVRS
+938 SVVRS

-953 KVSLSLGKHTLSFS
+953 KLSLSLGKHTLGFS
-967 SDIAWNR
+967 SDVAWNR

-986 AWQYRIGA
+986 AWQYRVGA

-1018 TDPSLN
+1018 ADASLN
-1024 TNDIVWN
+1024 TADVVWN

-1077 RYGLLHVVYKFNK
+1077 RYGLLHVIYKFQK
-1090 QPKKRE
+1090 TPKKRD

>member
-1 MKRLALYIII
+1 MKRTLLYIII
-11 YIGFGLNLSARDL
+11 YIGVQLGLSARDL
-24 TFRGESLATAL
+24 HFRGESLATAL
-35 SVLRDMQTEYTINFI
+35 AALREVKSDYTINFI
-50 ANDLETLPV
+50 ANDLEELPV
-59 HVSLN
+59 HADLT
-64 GLSMTEAIKR
+64 GLSMTEAVKR
-74 LCSGQP
+74 LCQGQP
-80 VKVKIKDKQI
+80 VKMKIKGKDI
-90 FVQYDTHYKPR
+90 FIQYDRSYKPR
-101 TIRLSGMVFDAR
+101 TIKLSGVVCDAR

-137 ARQSAFYYDDSGRQV
+137 ARQRAFYYDGSGRQV
-152 DYDIPRYNIE
+152 DYDMPRYSIE

-173 ISMDDYRTTCFS
+173 ISMDDYRTVCFD
-185 YEVDRVGRRETW
+185 YIVDRVGRRETS
-197 RNVSPF
+197 RNLSPF
-203 YLHKVSKTLQ
+203 YLHKLSKTLQ

-319 STQHHVIDVRLKREY
+319 SSQHHVIDVRLKREY

-354 YLARLFAMRSDE
+354 YLARLFAMRNDE

-373 AKANNLNDEGSGDMV
+373 AKANNLNDEDVGDMI

-395 DRSGKLSRNELARVD
+395 DKSGKLSRNELVRVD
-410 VNLMSD
+410 ANLMSD

-455 AGMKSEAWDVSLW
+455 GNMKNEEWDVSTW
-468 NRFIHNGKRLRTYA
+468 HRFIYKGKQLRTQA
-482 TADASYRYFRNAS
+482 TADARYRYFRNAS
-495 GTTSALFSAPVEV
+495 GSTSALFSAPVEV

-573 ENARQ
+573 ENKRQ
-578 EFSRQQTL
+578 EFSRQEVRANGL
-586 SNSKTLSNSPLK
+586 SKPT
-598 GEDSPLPLREGWG
+598 
-611 GSAGSLFRHQYI
+611 LFRHQFV
-623 DAPPRSKFKLN
+623 DTPPRSKFKLN

-647 RQLVLGYRFS
+647 RQFVLGYRFS
-657 HSNQREQESIYR
+657 HSNRREQESIYR
-669 LDRLPNADSTFSKP
+669 LDQLPSLSGEGMGERLSFSKA
-683 IDLLPSVTEYQQVF
+683 IDLLPSVNEYRQVF

-710 TNAFWADFKYGLGQ
+710 TSDLWADFKYGLGQ

-734 RIDATLNA
+734 RIDATLDA
-742 QRHDYERG
+742 QRHAYERG
-750 SIDTLL
+750 AIDTVL

-766 TKPWLRTKNGH
+766 TKPWLRTREGH

-788 APDLLNEA
+788 APELLNEA

-818 RTDAVLDGNLYSMN
+818 RTDAVLDGNLYSLG

-838 LDLSYGF
+838 IDLSYGF
-845 THNAISMGQIYDRTT
+845 THDAIGVGQIYDRTT
-860 GRRTFC
+860 GRRTFI
-866 PMNVNGNWDAS
+866 PTNVNGNWDAS

-889 KKHSASMVTQFSFR
+889 KKHSASMVTQFSYR
-903 NSVDKAPSLLPLWGS
+903 NSVDLMSEEQGARGKEQEITSNRSLVKS
-918 DSTAAGEASGN
+918 S
-929 EALPQRGSG
+929 
-938 EGASVVRS
+938 
-946 ATLSFSP
+946 TLSFSP
-953 KVSLSLGKHTLSFS
+953 KVSLALGKHTLGFS

-974 YTSDRSTFQNIN
+974 YTSDRATFQSIN

-994 DAIVHLPWKFDL
+994 NAIVHLPWQFDL

-1018 TDPSLN
+1018 NDASLN
-1024 TNDIVWN
+1024 TADVVWN
-1031 ARLARALFKGKWV
+1031 ARLSRALFKGKWV

-1068 TETYTNVLP
+1068 TETYTGVLP
-1077 RYGLLHVVYKFNK
+1077 RYGLLHVVYKF
-1090 QPKKRE
+1090 QKKPRQQE

>member
-1 MKRLALYIII
+1 MKRAVLYLII
-11 YIGFGLNLSARDL
+11 YIGFGLSAVARDL
-24 TFRGESLATAL
+24 TFRGESLAYAL
-35 SVLRDMQTEYTINFI
+35 ATLRDMQTEYTINFI

-59 HVSLN
+59 HANLN
-64 GLSMTEAIKR
+64 GLSMMDAIKR
-74 LCSGQP
+74 LCQGQP
-80 VKVKIKDKQI
+80 VKVKVKEKQV
-90 FVQYDTHYKPR
+90 FVQYDTRYKPR
-101 TIRLSGMVFDAR
+101 TIKLSGTVFDASSR
-113 TRQYL
+113 EYL
-118 MDAKVELLSEDSTL
+118 MDAKVELLAEDSTL

-137 ARQSAFYYDDSGRQV
+137 ARQSAFYYDGSGKEV
-152 DYDIPRYNIE
+152 DYDVARFNIE

-173 ISMDDYRTTCFS
+173 ISMDDYRTVCYT
-185 YEVDRVGRRETW
+185 YVVDKVGRRETS
-197 RNVSPF
+197 RYVSPF

-319 STQHHVIDVRLKREY
+319 SSQHHVIDVRLKREY
-334 MVGWIANV
+334 MVGWIANI

-373 AKANNLNDEGSGDMV
+373 AKANNLNDEDSYDLIG
-388 WGDGWQP
+388 GDGWQP
-395 DRSGKLSRNELARVD
+395 DRSGKLTRNEMARVD

-416 DKKRDYFVYVEA
+416 DKKRDYFVYVES

-443 FLPDGDTYDYGF
+443 FLPGGDTYDYGF
-455 AGMKSEAWDVSLW
+455 GNMKNEEWDVSTW
-468 NRFIHNGKRLRTYA
+468 HRFIYKGNRLRTMA

-495 GTTSALFSAPVEV
+495 GSTSALFSAPVEV

-548 AGLFETKK
+548 ADLFETKK

-573 ENARQ
+573 ENKRQ
-578 EFSRQQTL
+578 EFSRQEVRANGL
-586 SNSKTLSNSPLK
+586 SKPT
-598 GEDSPLPLREGWG
+598 
-611 GSAGSLFRHQYI
+611 LFRHQFV
-623 DAPPRSKFKLN
+623 DTPPRSKFELN
-634 SFVQYTFMLGEHY
+634 PFVQYTFSLGEHY
-647 RQLVLGYRFS
+647 RQLLLGYSFN
-657 HSNQREQESIYR
+657 HSNRREQESIYR
-669 LDRLPNADSTFSKP
+669 LDRLANADSSFSNP

-710 TNAFWADFKYGLGQ
+710 TSAFWADFKYGLGQ
-724 KEWGQFYLDF
+724 KAWGQFYLDF

-756 HRFSPTFEFK
+756 HRFTPTFQFK
-766 TKPWLRTKNGH
+766 TKPWLRTKEGH

-788 APDLLNEA
+788 APELLNEA

-845 THNAISMGQIYDRTT
+845 THNAIGMGQIYDRAT

-866 PMNVNGNWDAS
+866 PTNVNGNWDAS

-889 KKHSASMVTQFSFR
+889 KKHNASMVTQFSYR
-903 NSVDKAPSLLPLWGS
+903 NSVDLMGDNGQQTTDNGQLPI
-918 DSTAAGEASGN
+918 N
-929 EALPQRGSG
+929 K
-938 EGASVVRS
+938 SVVRS

-953 KVSLSLGKHTLSFS
+953 KVSLSLGKHTLGFS
-967 SDIAWNR
+967 SDVAWNR

-986 AWQYRIGA
+986 AWQYRVGA

-1018 TDPSLN
+1018 ADASLN
-1024 TNDIVWN
+1024 TADVVWN

-1077 RYGLLHVVYKFNK
+1077 RYGLLHVIYKFQK
-1090 QPKKRE
+1090 TPKKRD

>member
-1 MKRLALYIII
+1 MKRTLLYIII
-11 YIGFGLNLSARDL
+11 YIGVQLGLSARDL
-24 TFRGESLATAL
+24 HFRGESLATAL
-35 SVLRDMQTEYTINFI
+35 AALREVKSDYTINFI
-50 ANDLETLPV
+50 ANDLEELPV
-59 HVSLN
+59 HADLT
-64 GLSMTEAIKR
+64 GLSMTEAVKR
-74 LCSGQP
+74 LCQGQP
-80 VKVKIKDKQI
+80 VKMKIKGKDI
-90 FVQYDTHYKPR
+90 FIQYDRSYKPR
-101 TIRLSGMVFDAR
+101 TIKLSGVVCDAR

-137 ARQSAFYYDDSGRQV
+137 ARQRAFYYDGSGRQV
-152 DYDIPRYNIE
+152 DYDMPRYSIE

-173 ISMDDYRTTCFS
+173 ISMDDYRTVCFD
-185 YEVDRVGRRETW
+185 YIVDKVGRRETS
-197 RNVSPF
+197 RNLSPF
-203 YLHKVSKTLQ
+203 YLHKLSKTLQ

-246 DALLKQLPGVELKS
+246 DALLRQLPGVELKS

-354 YLARLFAMRSDE
+354 YLARLFAMRNDE
-366 RSNIRFF
+366 RSNIRFY

-410 VNLMSD
+410 ANLMSD

-455 AGMKSEAWDVSLW
+455 GNMKNEEWDVSTW
-468 NRFIHNGKRLRTYA
+468 HRFIYKGKQLRTQA
-482 TADASYRYFRNAS
+482 TADARYRYFRNAS

-573 ENARQ
+573 ENKRQ
-578 EFSRQQTL
+578 EFSRQEMRA
-586 SNSKTLSNSPLK
+586 N
-598 GEDSPLPLREGWG
+598 
-611 GSAGSLFRHQYI
+611 GSSEPSFFRHQYI
-623 DAPPRSKFKLN
+623 DMPPRSKFELN
-634 SFVQYTFMLGEHY
+634 PFVQYTFSLGEHY
-647 RQLVLGYRFS
+647 RQLLLGYSFS
-657 HSNQREQESIYR
+657 HSNRREQESIYR
-669 LDRLPNADSTFSKP
+669 LDRLANADSSFSKEV
-683 IDLLPSVTEYQQVF
+683 DLLPSVNEYRQVF

-710 TNAFWADFKYGLGQ
+710 TSDLWADFKYGLGQ

-734 RIDATLNA
+734 RIVATLDA
-742 QRHDYERG
+742 QRHAYERG
-750 SIDTLL
+750 AIDTVL

-766 TKPWLRTKNGH
+766 TKPWLRTREGH

-788 APDLLNEA
+788 APELLNEA

-818 RTDAVLDGNLYSMN
+818 RTDAVLDGNLYSLG

-838 LDLSYGF
+838 IDLSYGF
-845 THNAISMGQIYDRTT
+845 THDAIGVGQIYDRTT
-860 GRRTFC
+860 GRRTFI
-866 PMNVNGNWDAS
+866 PTNVNGNWDAS

-903 NSVDKAPSLLPLWGS
+903 NSVDLMS
-918 DSTAAGEASGN
+918 E
-929 EALPQRGSG
+929 EQG
-938 EGASVVRS
+938 EGGKEQEITSNRS
-946 ATLSFSP
+946 LVKSSTLSFSP
-953 KVSLSLGKHTLSFS
+953 KVSLALGKHTLGFS

-974 YTSDRSTFQNIN
+974 YTSDRATFQSIN

-994 DAIVHLPWKFDL
+994 NAIVHLPWQFDL

-1018 TDPSLN
+1018 NDASLN
-1024 TNDIVWN
+1024 TADVVWN
-1031 ARLARALFKGKWV
+1031 ARLSRALFKGKWV

-1068 TETYTNVLP
+1068 TETYTGVLP
-1077 RYGLLHVVYKFNK
+1077 RYGLLHVVYKF
-1090 QPKKRE
+1090 QKKPRQQE

>member
-1 MKRLALYIII
+1 MKRAVLYLII
-11 YIGFGLNLSARDL
+11 YVSFGLSLSARDL
-24 TFRGESLATAL
+24 TFRGESLAYAL
-35 SVLRDMQTEYTINFI
+35 ATLRDMQTEYTINFI

-59 HVSLN
+59 HASLN
-64 GLSMTEAIKR
+64 GLSMMDAIKR
-74 LCSGQP
+74 LCQGQP
-80 VKVKIKDKQI
+80 VKVKVKEKQV
-90 FVQYDTHYKPR
+90 FVQYDTRYKPR
-101 TIRLSGMVFDAR
+101 TIKLSGTVFDAQSR
-113 TRQYL
+113 EYL
-118 MDAKVELLSEDSTL
+118 MDAKVELLAEDSTL

-137 ARQSAFYYDDSGRQV
+137 ARQSAFYYDESGRQV
-152 DYDIPRYNIE
+152 DYDVARFNIE

-173 ISMDDYRTTCFS
+173 ISMDDYRTVS
-185 YEVDRVGRRETW
+185 YTYVVDKVGRRETS
-197 RNVSPF
+197 RYVSPF

-246 DALLKQLPGVELKS
+246 DALIRQLPGVELKS

-273 LLLNGKDLFKGSRKL
+273 LLLNGKDLFQGNRKL

-319 STQHHVIDVRLKREY
+319 SSQHHVIDVRLKREY
-334 MVGWIANV
+334 MVGWIANI
-342 EAGVGLRQDETP
+342 EAGAGLRQDETP

-373 AKANNLNDEGSGDMV
+373 AKANNLNDEDVGDLI

-395 DRSGKLSRNELARVD
+395 DRSGKLSRNEMARVD

-436 TRTTTQT
+436 THTTTQT

-455 AGMKSEAWDVSLW
+455 GNMKSEEWDVSTY
-468 NRFIHNGKRLRTYA
+468 NRFIHNGKQLRTQA
-482 TADASYRYFRNAS
+482 IADASYRYFCNSS
-495 GTTSALFSAPVEV
+495 GSTSALFSAPVEV

-535 RESKGTGHDIEAN
+535 RESKGTGHDIEAT
-548 AGLFETKK
+548 AYLFETLK
-556 IKGTGDF
+556 IKGSGDYM
-563 LNFGINASYK
+563 NFGINGNYK
-573 ENARQ
+573 ENKRQ
-578 EFSRQQTL
+578 EFSRQEVRA
-586 SNSKTLSNSPLK
+586 N
-598 GEDSPLPLREGWG
+598 
-611 GSAGSLFRHQYI
+611 GSSEPSFFRHQFV
-623 DAPPRSKFKLN
+623 DTPPRSKFEVN
-634 SFVQYTFMLGEHY
+634 PFVQYTFMLGEHY
-647 RQLVLGYRFS
+647 RQFVLGYRFS

-669 LDRLPNADSTFSKP
+669 LDRLPNADSTFSYP
-683 IDLLPSVTEYQQVF
+683 IDLLPSVTEYRQVF

-710 TNAFWADFKYGLGQ
+710 TSDIWADFKYGLGQ
-724 KEWGQFYLDF
+724 KAWGQFYLDF

-766 TKPWLRTKNGH
+766 TKPWLRTKDGH

-788 APDLLNEA
+788 APELLNEA

-845 THNAISMGQIYDRTT
+845 THNAIGMGQIYDRTT

-866 PMNVNGNWDAS
+866 PTNVNGNWDTS

-889 KKHSASMVTQFSFR
+889 KKHSASMVTQFSYR
-903 NSVDKAPSLLPLWGS
+903 NSVDLMSDNGQQTTDNGQLPI
-918 DSTAAGEASGN
+918 N
-929 EALPQRGSG
+929 K
-938 EGASVVRS
+938 SVVRT

-953 KVSLSLGKHTLSFS
+953 KLSLSLGKHTLGFS
-967 SDIAWNR
+967 SDVAWNR

-1018 TDPSLN
+1018 ADASLN
-1024 TNDIVWN
+1024 TADVVWN

-1077 RYGLLHVVYKFNK
+1077 RYGLLHFIYKFQK
-1090 QPKKRE
+1090 TPKKRE

>member
-11 YIGFGLNLSARDL
+11 YIGFGLSAVARDL
-24 TFRGESLATAL
+24 TFRGESLAYAL
-35 SVLRDMQTEYTINFI
+35 ATLRDMQTEYTINFI

-74 LCSGQP
+74 LCKGQP
-80 VKVKIKDKQI
+80 VKVKIKEKQI
-90 FVQYDTHYKPR
+90 FVQYDTRYKPR
-101 TIRLSGMVFDAR
+101 TIRLSGMVCDAR
-113 TRQYL
+113 TREYL
-118 MDAKVELLSEDSTL
+118 MDAKVELLAEDSTL

-152 DYDIPRYNIE
+152 DYDTPRYNIE

-185 YEVDRVGRRETW
+185 YEVDRVGRRETS
-197 RNVSPF
+197 RNVAPF
-203 YLHKVSKTLQ
+203 YIHKVSKTLQ

-246 DALLKQLPGVELKS
+246 DALLRQLPGVELKS

-319 STQHHVIDVRLKREY
+319 SSQHHVIDVRLKREY
-334 MVGWIANV
+334 MVGWIANI
-342 EAGVGLRQDETP
+342 EAGAGLRQDETP

-373 AKANNLNDEGSGDMV
+373 AKANNLNDEGSFDLV
-388 WGDGWQP
+388 WSDGWQP
-395 DRSGKLSRNELARVD
+395 DRSGKLSRNELVRVD
-410 VNLMSD
+410 ANLMSD
-416 DKKRDYFVYVEA
+416 DKKRDYFAYIEA

-455 AGMKSEAWDVSLW
+455 GNMKNEEWDVSTWHRLIYKG
-468 NRFIHNGKRLRTYA
+468 NRLRTQA
-482 TADASYRYFRNAS
+482 TADASYRYFRNSS
-495 GTTSALFSAPVEV
+495 GSTSALFSAPVEV

-548 AGLFETKK
+548 ASLFETKK

-573 ENARQ
+573 ENKRQ

-586 SNSKTLSNSPLK
+586 SNSPLK
-598 GEDSPLPLREGWG
+598 GEDSSLPLREDWG
-611 GSAGSLFRHQYI
+611 GSAASLFRHQFV

-669 LDRLPNADSTFSKP
+669 LDRLANADSTFSNP
-683 IDLLPSVTEYQQVF
+683 IDLLPSMTEYQQVF
-697 DRANSHLA
+697 DRTNSHLA

-766 TKPWLRTKNGH
+766 TKPWLRTKDGH

-807 RIGNPDLRYAI
+807 HIGNPDLRYAI

-845 THNAISMGQIYDRTT
+845 THNAISMGQIYDRAT

-866 PMNVNGNWDAS
+866 PTNVNGNWDAS

-889 KKHSASMVTQFSFR
+889 KKHSASMVTQFSYR
-903 NSVDKAPSLLPLWGS
+903 NSVDLMSEEQGAWGKEQEITSNRSL
-918 DSTAAGEASGN
+918 
-929 EALPQRGSG
+929 
-938 EGASVVRS
+938 VKS

-953 KVSLSLGKHTLSFS
+953 KVSLSLGKHTLGFS
-967 SDIAWNR
+967 SDVAWNR

-994 DAIVHLPWKFDL
+994 DAIIHLPWKFDL

>member
-1 MKRLALYIII
+1 
-11 YIGFGLNLSARDL
+11 
-24 TFRGESLATAL
+24 
-35 SVLRDMQTEYTINFI
+35 
-50 ANDLETLPV
+50 
-59 HVSLN
+59 
-64 GLSMTEAIKR
+64 
-74 LCSGQP
+74 
-80 VKVKIKDKQI
+80 
-90 FVQYDTHYKPR
+90 
-101 TIRLSGMVFDAR
+101 
-113 TRQYL
+113 
-118 MDAKVELLSEDSTL
+118 
-132 IDSVR
+132 
-137 ARQSAFYYDDSGRQV
+137 
-152 DYDIPRYNIE
+152 
-162 VPALPRHYIFR
+162 
-173 ISMDDYRTTCFS
+173 
-185 YEVDRVGRRETW
+185 
-197 RNVSPF
+197 
-203 YLHKVSKTLQ
+203 
-213 EVTVKASRVRFYFR
+213 
-227 GDTVVYDA
+227 
-235 SQFQLAEGSML
+235 
-246 DALLKQLPGVELKS
+246 
-260 DGRIYHNGKFVDD
+260 
-273 LLLNGKDLFKGSRKL
+273 
-288 MLENL
+288 
-293 PAYTVKDVAVYDKQ
+293 
-307 TEENEWLGRTDE
+307 
-319 STQHHVIDVRLKREY
+319 
-334 MVGWIANV
+334 
-342 EAGVGLRQDETP
+342 
-354 YLARLFAMRSDE
+354 MRSDE
-366 RSNIRFF
+366 RSNIRLY
-373 AKANNLNDEGSGDMV
+373 AKANNLNDEGSYDLIG
-388 WGDGWQP
+388 GDGWQP
-395 DRSGKLSRNELARVD
+395 DRSGKLSRNEMARVD

-443 FLPDGDTYDYGF
+443 FLPAGDTYDYGF
-455 AGMKSEAWDVSLW
+455 GNMKNEAWDVSLW
-468 NRFIHNGKRLRTYA
+468 NRFIHNGKRLRTQA
-482 TADASYRYFRNAS
+482 IADASYRYFCNSS
-495 GTTSALFSAPVEV
+495 GSTSALFSAPVEV

-548 AGLFETKK
+548 ASLFETKK

-573 ENARQ
+573 ENERQ

-598 GEDSPLPLREGWG
+598 GEDSSLPLREGWG
-611 GSAGSLFRHQYI
+611 GSAGPLFRHQYI

-634 SFVQYTFMLGEHY
+634 PFVQYTFMLGEHY

-669 LDRLPNADSTFSKP
+669 LDRLPNADSTFSKEV
-683 IDLLPSVTEYQQVF
+683 DLLPSVTEYQQVF
-697 DRANSHLA
+697 DRTNSHLA

-766 TKPWLRTKNGH
+766 TKPWLRTKDGH

-845 THNAISMGQIYDRTT
+845 THNAISMGQIYDRAT

-866 PMNVNGNWDAS
+866 PTNVNGNWDAS

-889 KKHSASMVTQFSFR
+889 KKHSASMVTQFSYR
-903 NSVDKAPSLLPLWGS
+903 NSVDLMSEEQGAGGKEQEITSNRSL
-918 DSTAAGEASGN
+918 
-929 EALPQRGSG
+929 
-938 EGASVVRS
+938 VKS

>member
-1 MKRLALYIII
+1 MKKAVLYIII
-11 YIGFGLNLSARDL
+11 YIGFGLSLSARDL
-24 TFRGESLATAL
+24 TFRGESLAYAL
-35 SVLRDMQTEYTINFI
+35 ATLRDMQTEYTINFI

-59 HVSLN
+59 HASLN
-64 GLSMTEAIKR
+64 GLSMMDAIKR
-74 LCSGQP
+74 LCQGQP
-80 VKVKIKDKQI
+80 VKVKVKEKQV
-90 FVQYDTHYKPR
+90 FVQYDTRYKPR
-101 TIRLSGMVFDAR
+101 TIKLSGTVFDASSR
-113 TRQYL
+113 EYL
-118 MDAKVELLSEDSTL
+118 MDAKVELLAEDSTL

-137 ARQSAFYYDDSGRQV
+137 ARQSAFYYDGSGKEV
-152 DYDIPRYNIE
+152 DYDVARFNIE

-173 ISMDDYRTTCFS
+173 ISMDDYRTVCYT
-185 YEVDRVGRRETW
+185 YVVDKVGRRETS
-197 RNVSPF
+197 RYVSPF
-203 YLHKVSKTLQ
+203 YLHKISKTLQ

-273 LLLNGKDLFKGSRKL
+273 LLLNGKDLFQGNRKL

-319 STQHHVIDVRLKREY
+319 SSQHHVIDVRLKREY
-334 MVGWIANV
+334 MVGWIANI
-342 EAGVGLRQDETP
+342 EAGAGLRQDETP

-366 RSNIRFF
+366 RSNIRLY
-373 AKANNLNDEGSGDMV
+373 AKANNLNDEGSYDLIG
-388 WGDGWQP
+388 GDGWQP
-395 DRSGKLSRNELARVD
+395 DRSGKLSRNEMARVD
-410 VNLMSD
+410 INLMSD

-428 HHAKEWQD
+428 YHAKEWQD

-455 AGMKSEAWDVSLW
+455 GNMKNEAWDVSTW
-468 NRFIHNGKRLRTYA
+468 HRFIYKGNRLRTMA

-495 GTTSALFSAPVEV
+495 GSTSALFSAPVEV

-548 AGLFETKK
+548 ASLFETKK

-578 EFSRQQTL
+578 EFSRQ
-586 SNSKTLSNSPLK
+586 
-598 GEDSPLPLREGWG
+598 EMRAG
-611 GSAGSLFRHQYI
+611 GSDKPLLFRHQFV
-623 DAPPRSKFKLN
+623 DTPPRSKFELN
-634 SFVQYTFMLGEHY
+634 PFVQYTFSLGEHY
-647 RQLVLGYRFS
+647 RQLLLGYSFN
-657 HSNQREQESIYR
+657 HSNRREQESIYR
-669 LDRLPNADSTFSKP
+669 LDRLANADSSFSNP

-697 DRANSHLA
+697 DRTNSHLA

-710 TNAFWADFKYGLGQ
+710 TSAFWADFKYGLGQ

-766 TKPWLRTKNGH
+766 TKPWLRTKDGH

-788 APDLLNEA
+788 APELLNEA

-845 THNAISMGQIYDRTT
+845 THNALGMGQIYDRAT

-866 PMNVNGNWDAS
+866 PTNVNGNWDAS

-889 KKHSASMVTQFSFR
+889 KKHSASMVTQFSYR
-903 NSVDKAPSLLPLWGS
+903 NSVDLMGDNGQQTTDNGQLPI
-918 DSTAAGEASGN
+918 N
-929 EALPQRGSG
+929 E
-938 EGASVVRS
+938 SVVRTAS
-946 ATLSFSP
+946 LSFSP
-953 KVSLSLGKHTLSFS
+953 KVSLSLGKHTLGFS
-967 SDIAWNR
+967 SDVAWNR

-1011 LYGRTGY
+1011 RYGRTGY
-1018 TDPSLN
+1018 AAASLN
-1024 TNDIVWN
+1024 TANVVWN

-1077 RYGLLHVVYKFNK
+1077 RYGLLHVIYKFQK
-1090 QPKKRE
+1090 TPKKRD